1 MAKKAV
7 LEIDSS
13 QVVNATRA
21 ISEADLA
28 IARQKKALQEYN
40 KVVKDAVEIERAQ
53 NQIMIETGGSYYDKQ
68 RKLTALG
75 KVIRSYV
82 ANTDEE
88 KAHLESLK
96 KQYADLN
103 TELKEFDATMGNH
116 QRNVGNYNESV
127 AKPLTLQLKEMQ
139 RAMAEMIIAG
149 KEGSAE
155 YQQMAEQAGKL
166 QDAIGDANNE
176 VKRFANDT
184 MVMSDVVDITKSAVG
199 AFGLLQSATALLG
212 VEDENLVKSIQKLQA
227 AQTALNSLQQLQQT
241 ILNKS
246 SGTYKAFL
254 WVKSLF
260 VKETQTATVALQGEA
275 SAANVA
281 TTATNRFKSA
291 LVKTGIGAIIVG
303 LSALVAKVYEYIQAT
318 KDEEQALR
326 DKNKQQ
332 AESLKLYEDETKAR
346 EKALHDK
353 TTDERTKKQEV
364 YNKLLAENKEL
375 TKQINNELTL
385 GSREYNAALE
395 RRIVNAKEMAQLQKE
410 IEEIDAKK
418 AKEEADAVKKA
429 EEEKRKERER
439 QYQEWLKNRDKM
451 VADYEKGNKDL
462 YDGISDMQDRQAKQ
476 REKDFEDFNKDLE
489 KRVQAQIAWNKK
501 QDELEKEREAKKK
514 EQQQA
519 TINKGIELQQEVM
532 QGISDV
538 FQAQADAIS
547 RNIEQIDKE
556 IDRSE
561 RQIQRHQ
568 NNITNYMQMAEM
580 ERGAERDA
588 LIQAAKDEQAV
599 MKEKEKAEDEARKKK
614 EKLEKEQKVAEFK
627 AKKTN
632 LANQLL
638 QGLANTALGV
648 TQALAQT
655 PPASYVMAA
664 LTGAMG
670 AVQTGIIAS
679 QMGKLKMANG
689 GLLDGPLHSQG
700 GIPIGNTG
708 VEVEGGEYVVNRRST
723 AEYLPL
729 LEAINERGRRRY
741 ADGGQL
747 ELPSMNTTNELLARM
762 NINPVVSVVDINRA
776 SNRLSSVQ
784 VLSR

>member
-13 QVVNATRA
+13 QVVSATRA

-53 NQIMIETGGSYYDKQ
+53 NQIMIETGDSYYDKQ

-82 ANTDEE
+82 ASTDEE
-88 KAHLESLK
+88 KVHLESLK

-127 AKPLTLQLKEMQ
+127 AKPITLQLKEMQ

-149 KEGSAE
+149 KEGSDE
-155 YQQMAEQAGKL
+155 YQQLAEQAGKL
-166 QDAIGDANNE
+166 QDAIGDARNE
-176 VKRFANDT
+176 VSRFANDT
-184 MVMSDVVDITKSAVG
+184 RQLSAVVDVAKGAVSAFSLLKSA
-199 AFGLLQSATALLG
+199 SAALG
-212 VEDENLVKSIQKLQA
+212 FEDEKLAKSIQTLQA
-227 AQTALNSLQQLQQT
+227 AQAALTSLQEIQAQL
-241 ILNKS
+241 LNKS
-246 SGTYKAFL
+246 SGLYRVINELKLKYIAFT
-254 WVKSLF
+254 
-260 VKETQTATVALQGEA
+260 EGEAAATATA
-275 SAANVA
+275 S
-281 TTATNRFKSA
+281 TA
-291 LVKTGIGAIIVG
+291 LVTFRKALVATGIGAAIVLLG
-303 LSALVAKVYEYIQAT
+303 YLASNWDSVKDAILRAADALGIYNYEAEKAAK
-318 KDEEQALR
+318 KNEEQKKWEASVDQRFYERKLELLKSQGGDLKKEIEYEQKILYSRYKQDLITYEEYQHQIALLQAKWDKHKGDEAEKAAEEARKAEEKRREEVNRRYKEWLKER
-326 DKNKQQ
+326 DKMI
-332 AESLKLYEDETKAR
+332 AEH
-346 EKALHDK
+346 EK
-353 TTDERTKKQEV
+353 V
-364 YNKLLAENKEL
+364 NKEL
-375 TKQINNELTL
+375 
-385 GSREYNAALE
+385 
-395 RRIVNAKEMAQLQKE
+395 
-410 IEEIDAKK
+410 
-418 AKEEADAVKKA
+418 
-429 EEEKRKERER
+429 
-439 QYQEWLKNRDKM
+439 
-451 VADYEKGNKDL
+451 
-462 YDGISDMQDRQAKQ
+462 YDGLSDMQDRQAKQ
-476 REKDFEDFNKDLE
+476 REKEFESFNKDLE

-568 NNITNYMQMAEM
+568 NNITNYMQLAEM

-588 LIQAAKDEQAV
+588 LIQAAKDEQEV
-599 MKEKEKAEDEARKKK
+599 MKQKEIAEDEARKKK

-670 AVQTGIIAS
+670 AIQTGIIS
-679 QMGKLKMANG
+679 TQMGKLKMANG

-700 GIPIGNTG
+700 GIPVGNTG

-762 NINPVVSVVDINRA
+762 NINPVVSVVDITRA

>member
-13 QVVNATRA
+13 QVVSATRA

-53 NQIMIETGGSYYDKQ
+53 NQIMIETGDSYYDKQ

-82 ANTDEE
+82 ASTDEE
-88 KAHLESLK
+88 KVHLESLK

-127 AKPLTLQLKEMQ
+127 AKPITLQLKEMQ
-139 RAMAEMIIAG
+139 RAMADMIIAG
-149 KEGSAE
+149 KEGSDE
-155 YQQMAEQAGKL
+155 YQQLAEQAGKL
-166 QDAIGDANNE
+166 QDAIGDARNE
-176 VKRFANDT
+176 VSRFANDT
-184 MVMSDVVDITKSAVG
+184 RQLSAVVDVAKGAVSAFSLLKSA
-199 AFGLLQSATALLG
+199 SAALG
-212 VEDENLVKSIQKLQA
+212 FEDEKLAKSIQTLQA
-227 AQTALNSLQQLQQT
+227 AQAALTSLQEIQAQL
-241 ILNKS
+241 LNKS
-246 SGTYKAFL
+246 SGLYRVINALKLKYIAFT
-254 WVKSLF
+254 
-260 VKETQTATVALQGEA
+260 EGEAAATATA
-275 SAANVA
+275 S
-281 TTATNRFKSA
+281 TA
-291 LVKTGIGAIIVG
+291 LVTFRKVLVATGIGAAIVLLG
-303 LSALVAKVYEYIQAT
+303 YLASNWDSVKDAILRAADALGIYNYEAEKAAK
-318 KDEEQALR
+318 KNEEQKKWEASVDQRFYERKLELLKSQGGDLKKEIEYEQKILDERYKQDLITYEEYHHQIALLQAKWDKHKGDEAEKAAEEARKAEEKRREEANRRYKEWLKER
-326 DKNKQQ
+326 DKMI
-332 AESLKLYEDETKAR
+332 ADH
-346 EKALHDK
+346 EKA
-353 TTDERTKKQEV
+353 
-364 YNKLLAENKEL
+364 NKEL
-375 TKQINNELTL
+375 
-385 GSREYNAALE
+385 
-395 RRIVNAKEMAQLQKE
+395 
-410 IEEIDAKK
+410 
-418 AKEEADAVKKA
+418 
-429 EEEKRKERER
+429 
-439 QYQEWLKNRDKM
+439 
-451 VADYEKGNKDL
+451 
-462 YDGISDMQDRQAKQ
+462 YDGLADMQDRQAKQ
-476 REKDFEDFNKDLE
+476 REKEFESFNKDLE

-568 NNITNYMQMAEM
+568 NNITNYMQLAEM

-588 LIQAAKDEQAV
+588 LIQAAKDEQEV
-599 MKEKEKAEDEARKKK
+599 MKQKEKAEDEARKKK

-670 AVQTGIIAS
+670 AIQTGIIS
-679 QMGKLKMANG
+679 TQMGKLKMANG

-700 GIPIGNTG
+700 GIPVGNTG

>member
-1 MAKKAV
+1 MAKKTV

-13 QVVNATRA
+13 QVVSATRA

-28 IARQKKALQEYN
+28 IARQRKALQEYN

-53 NQIMIETGGSYYDKQ
+53 NQIMIETGDSYYDKQ

-82 ANTDEE
+82 ASTDEE
-88 KAHLESLK
+88 KVHLESLK

-127 AKPLTLQLKEMQ
+127 AKPITLQLKEMQ

-149 KEGSAE
+149 KEGSDE
-155 YQQMAEQAGKL
+155 YQQLAEQAGKL
-166 QDAIGDANNE
+166 QDAIGDARNE
-176 VKRFANDT
+176 VSRFANDT
-184 MVMSDVVDITKSAVG
+184 RQLSAVVDVAKGAVSAFSLLKSA
-199 AFGLLQSATALLG
+199 SAALG
-212 VEDENLVKSIQKLQA
+212 FEDEKLAKSIQTLQA
-227 AQTALNSLQQLQQT
+227 AQAALTSLQEIQAQL
-241 ILNKS
+241 LNKS
-246 SGTYKAFL
+246 SGLYRVINELKLKYIAFT
-254 WVKSLF
+254 
-260 VKETQTATVALQGEA
+260 EGEAAATATA
-275 SAANVA
+275 S
-281 TTATNRFKSA
+281 TA
-291 LVKTGIGAIIVG
+291 LVTFRKVLVATGIGAAIVLLG
-303 LSALVAKVYEYIQAT
+303 YLASNWDSVKDAILRAADALGIYNYEEEKAAK
-318 KDEEQALR
+318 KNEEQKKWEASVDQRFYERKLELLKSQGGDLKKEIEYEQKILDERYKQDLITYEEYQHQIALLQAKWDKHKCDEAEKAAEEARKAEEKRREEANRRYKEWLKER
-326 DKNKQQ
+326 DKMI
-332 AESLKLYEDETKAR
+332 ADH
-346 EKALHDK
+346 EKA
-353 TTDERTKKQEV
+353 
-364 YNKLLAENKEL
+364 NKEL
-375 TKQINNELTL
+375 
-385 GSREYNAALE
+385 
-395 RRIVNAKEMAQLQKE
+395 
-410 IEEIDAKK
+410 
-418 AKEEADAVKKA
+418 
-429 EEEKRKERER
+429 
-439 QYQEWLKNRDKM
+439 
-451 VADYEKGNKDL
+451 
-462 YDGISDMQDRQAKQ
+462 YDGLADMQDRQAKQ
-476 REKDFEDFNKDLE
+476 REKEFESFNKDLE

-568 NNITNYMQMAEM
+568 NNITNYMQLAEL

-588 LIQAAKDEQAV
+588 LIQAAKDEQEV
-599 MKEKEKAEDEARKKK
+599 MKQKEKSEDEARKKK

-670 AVQTGIIAS
+670 AIQTGIISA

-700 GIPIGNTG
+700 GIPVGNTG

-762 NINPVVSVVDINRA
+762 NISPVVSVVDINRA

>member
-13 QVVNATRA
+13 QVVSATRA

-53 NQIMIETGGSYYDKQ
+53 NQIMIETGDSYYDKQ

-82 ANTDEE
+82 ASTDEE
-88 KAHLESLK
+88 KVHLESLK

-127 AKPLTLQLKEMQ
+127 AKPITLQLKEMQ

-149 KEGSAE
+149 KEGSDE
-155 YQQMAEQAGKL
+155 YQQLAEQAGKL
-166 QDAIGDANNE
+166 QDAIGDARNE
-176 VKRFANDT
+176 VSRFANDT
-184 MVMSDVVDITKSAVG
+184 RQLSAVVDVAKGAVSAFSLLKSA
-199 AFGLLQSATALLG
+199 SAALG
-212 VEDENLVKSIQKLQA
+212 FEDEKLAKSIQTLQA
-227 AQTALNSLQQLQQT
+227 AQAALTSLQEIQAQL
-241 ILNKS
+241 LNKS
-246 SGTYKAFL
+246 SGLYRVINALKLKYIAFT
-254 WVKSLF
+254 
-260 VKETQTATVALQGEA
+260 EGEAAATATA
-275 SAANVA
+275 S
-281 TTATNRFKSA
+281 TA
-291 LVKTGIGAIIVG
+291 LVTFRKALVATGIGAAIVLLG
-303 LSALVAKVYEYIQAT
+303 YLASNWDSVKDAILRAADALGIYNYEAEKAAK
-318 KDEEQALR
+318 KNEEQKKWEASVDQRFYERKLELLKAQGGDLKKEIEYEQKILDARYKQDLITYEEYHHQIALLQAKWDKHKVDEAEKAAEEARKAEEKRREEANRRYKEWLKER
-326 DKNKQQ
+326 DKMI
-332 AESLKLYEDETKAR
+332 ADH
-346 EKALHDK
+346 EKS
-353 TTDERTKKQEV
+353 
-364 YNKLLAENKEL
+364 NKEL
-375 TKQINNELTL
+375 
-385 GSREYNAALE
+385 
-395 RRIVNAKEMAQLQKE
+395 
-410 IEEIDAKK
+410 
-418 AKEEADAVKKA
+418 
-429 EEEKRKERER
+429 
-439 QYQEWLKNRDKM
+439 
-451 VADYEKGNKDL
+451 
-462 YDGISDMQDRQAKQ
+462 YDGLADMQDRQAKQ
-476 REKDFEDFNKDLE
+476 REKEFEDFNKDLE

-568 NNITNYMQMAEM
+568 NNITNYMQLAEL

-588 LIQAAKDEQAV
+588 LIQAAKDEQEV
-599 MKEKEKAEDEARKKK
+599 MKQKEKAEDEARKKK

-670 AVQTGIIAS
+670 AIQTGIISA

-700 GIPIGNTG
+700 GIPVGNTG

>member
-13 QVVNATRA
+13 QVVSATRA

-53 NQIMIETGGSYYDKQ
+53 NQIMIETGDSYYDKQ

-82 ANTDEE
+82 ASTDEE
-88 KAHLESLK
+88 KVHLESLK

-127 AKPLTLQLKEMQ
+127 AKPITLQLKEMQ

-149 KEGSAE
+149 KEGSDE
-155 YQQMAEQAGKL
+155 YQQLAEQAGKL
-166 QDAIGDANNE
+166 QDAIGDARNE
-176 VKRFANDT
+176 VSRFANDT
-184 MVMSDVVDITKSAVG
+184 RQLSAVVDVAKGAVSAFSLLKSA
-199 AFGLLQSATALLG
+199 SAALG
-212 VEDENLVKSIQKLQA
+212 FEDEKLAKSIQTLQA
-227 AQTALNSLQQLQQT
+227 AQAALTSLQEIQAQL
-241 ILNKS
+241 LNKS
-246 SGTYKAFL
+246 SGLYRVINALKLKYIAFT
-254 WVKSLF
+254 
-260 VKETQTATVALQGEA
+260 EGEAAATATA
-275 SAANVA
+275 S
-281 TTATNRFKSA
+281 TA
-291 LVKTGIGAIIVG
+291 LVTFRKALVATGIGAAIVLLG
-303 LSALVAKVYEYIQAT
+303 YLASNWDSVKDAILRAADALGIYNYEAEKAAK
-318 KDEEQALR
+318 KNEEQKKWEASVDQRFYERKLELLKAQGGDLKKEIEYEQKILDARYKQDLITYEEYHHQIALLQAKWDKHKGDEAEKAAEEARKAEEKRREEANRRYKEWLKER
-326 DKNKQQ
+326 DKMI
-332 AESLKLYEDETKAR
+332 ADH
-346 EKALHDK
+346 EKA
-353 TTDERTKKQEV
+353 
-364 YNKLLAENKEL
+364 NKEL
-375 TKQINNELTL
+375 
-385 GSREYNAALE
+385 
-395 RRIVNAKEMAQLQKE
+395 
-410 IEEIDAKK
+410 
-418 AKEEADAVKKA
+418 
-429 EEEKRKERER
+429 
-439 QYQEWLKNRDKM
+439 
-451 VADYEKGNKDL
+451 
-462 YDGISDMQDRQAKQ
+462 YDGLADMQDRQAKQ
-476 REKDFEDFNKDLE
+476 REKEFDDFNKDLE

-568 NNITNYMQMAEM
+568 NNITNYMHMAEM

-588 LIQAAKDEQAV
+588 LIQAAKDEQEV
-599 MKEKEKAEDEARKKK
+599 MKQKEKAEDEARKKK

-670 AVQTGIIAS
+670 AIQTGIISA

-700 GIPIGNTG
+700 GIPVGNTG

-762 NINPVVSVVDINRA
+762 NISPVVSVVDINRA

>member
-13 QVVNATRA
+13 QVVSATRA

-53 NQIMIETGGSYYDKQ
+53 NQIMIETGDSYYDKQ

-82 ANTDEE
+82 ASTDEE
-88 KAHLESLK
+88 KVHLESLK

-127 AKPLTLQLKEMQ
+127 AKPITLQLKEMQ

-149 KEGSAE
+149 KEGSDE
-155 YQQMAEQAGKL
+155 YQQLAEQAGKL
-166 QDAIGDANNE
+166 QDAIGDARNE
-176 VKRFANDT
+176 VSRFANDT
-184 MVMSDVVDITKSAVG
+184 RQLSAVVDVAKGAVSAFSLIKSA
-199 AFGLLQSATALLG
+199 SAALG
-212 VEDENLVKSIQKLQA
+212 FEDEKLAKSIQTLQA
-227 AQTALNSLQQLQQT
+227 AQAALTSLQEIQAQL
-241 ILNKS
+241 LNKS
-246 SGTYKAFL
+246 SGLYRVINALKLKYIAFT
-254 WVKSLF
+254 
-260 VKETQTATVALQGEA
+260 EGEAAATATA
-275 SAANVA
+275 S
-281 TTATNRFKSA
+281 TA
-291 LVKTGIGAIIVG
+291 LVTFRKALVATGIGAAIVLLG
-303 LSALVAKVYEYIQAT
+303 YLASNWDSVKDAILRAADALGIYNYEAEKAAK
-318 KDEEQALR
+318 KNEEQKKWEASVDQRFYERKLELLKAQGGDLKKEIEYEQKILYSRYKQDLITYEEYLHQIALLQAKWDKHKGDEAEKAAEEARKAEEKRREEANRRYKEWLKER
-326 DKNKQQ
+326 DKMI
-332 AESLKLYEDETKAR
+332 ADH
-346 EKALHDK
+346 EKA
-353 TTDERTKKQEV
+353 
-364 YNKLLAENKEL
+364 NKEL
-375 TKQINNELTL
+375 
-385 GSREYNAALE
+385 
-395 RRIVNAKEMAQLQKE
+395 
-410 IEEIDAKK
+410 
-418 AKEEADAVKKA
+418 
-429 EEEKRKERER
+429 
-439 QYQEWLKNRDKM
+439 
-451 VADYEKGNKDL
+451 
-462 YDGISDMQDRQAKQ
+462 YDGLSDMQDRQAKQ
-476 REKDFEDFNKDLE
+476 REKDFEDFNKDLG

-568 NNITNYMQMAEM
+568 NNITNYMHMAEM

-588 LIQAAKDEQAV
+588 LIQAAKDEQEV
-599 MKEKEKAEDEARKKK
+599 MKQKEKAEDEARKKK

-670 AVQTGIIAS
+670 AIQTGIISA
-679 QMGKLKMANG
+679 QMGKLKLANG

-700 GIPIGNTG
+700 GIPVGNTG

-762 NINPVVSVVDINRA
+762 NISPVVSVVDITRA

>member
-1 MAKKAV
+1 MAKKTV

-13 QVVNATRA
+13 QVVSATRA

-53 NQIMIETGGSYYDKQ
+53 NQIMIETGDSYYDKQ

-82 ANTDEE
+82 ASTDEE
-88 KAHLESLK
+88 KVHLESLK

-127 AKPLTLQLKEMQ
+127 AKPITLQLKEMQ
-139 RAMAEMIIAG
+139 RAMADMIIAG
-149 KEGSAE
+149 KEGSDE
-155 YQQMAEQAGKL
+155 YQQLAEQAGKL
-166 QDAIGDANNE
+166 QDAIGDARNE
-176 VKRFANDT
+176 VSRFANDT
-184 MVMSDVVDITKSAVG
+184 RQLSAVVDVAKGAVSAFSLLKSA
-199 AFGLLQSATALLG
+199 SAALG
-212 VEDENLVKSIQKLQA
+212 FEDEKLAKSIQTLQA
-227 AQTALNSLQQLQQT
+227 AQAALTSLQEIQAQL
-241 ILNKS
+241 LNKS
-246 SGTYKAFL
+246 SGLYRVVNALKLKYIAFT
-254 WVKSLF
+254 
-260 VKETQTATVALQGEA
+260 EGEAAATATA
-275 SAANVA
+275 S
-281 TTATNRFKSA
+281 TA
-291 LVKTGIGAIIVG
+291 LVTFRKALVATGIGSAIVLLGYLASNWDSVKDAI
-303 LSALVAKVYEYIQAT
+303 LRAADALGIYNYEAEKAAK
-318 KDEEQALR
+318 KNEEQKKWEASVDQRFYERKLELLKSQGGDLKKEIEYEQKILDARYKQDLITYEEYHHQIALLQAKWDKHKVDEAEKAAEEARKAEEKRREEANRRYKEWLKER
-326 DKNKQQ
+326 DKMI
-332 AESLKLYEDETKAR
+332 ADH
-346 EKALHDK
+346 EKS
-353 TTDERTKKQEV
+353 
-364 YNKLLAENKEL
+364 NKEL
-375 TKQINNELTL
+375 
-385 GSREYNAALE
+385 
-395 RRIVNAKEMAQLQKE
+395 
-410 IEEIDAKK
+410 
-418 AKEEADAVKKA
+418 
-429 EEEKRKERER
+429 
-439 QYQEWLKNRDKM
+439 
-451 VADYEKGNKDL
+451 
-462 YDGISDMQDRQAKQ
+462 YDGLADMQDRQAKQ
-476 REKDFEDFNKDLE
+476 REKELEDFNKDLE

-568 NNITNYMQMAEM
+568 NNITNYMQLAEM

-588 LIQAAKDEQAV
+588 LIQAAKDEQEV
-599 MKEKEKAEDEARKKK
+599 MKQKEIAEDEARKKK

-670 AVQTGIIAS
+670 AIQTGIIS
-679 QMGKLKMANG
+679 TQMGKLKMANG

-700 GIPIGNTG
+700 GIPVGNTG

-762 NINPVVSVVDINRA
+762 NISPVVSVVDITRA

>member
-13 QVVNATRA
+13 QVVSATRA

-53 NQIMIETGGSYYDKQ
+53 NQIMIETGDSYYDKQ

-82 ANTDEE
+82 ASTDEE
-88 KAHLESLK
+88 KVHLESLK

-127 AKPLTLQLKEMQ
+127 AKPITLQLKEMQ

-149 KEGSAE
+149 KEGSDE
-155 YQQMAEQAGKL
+155 YQQLAEQAGKL
-166 QDAIGDANNE
+166 QDAIGDARNE
-176 VKRFANDT
+176 VSRFANDT
-184 MVMSDVVDITKSAVG
+184 RQLSAVVDVAKGAVSAFSLLKSA
-199 AFGLLQSATALLG
+199 SAALG
-212 VEDENLVKSIQKLQA
+212 FEDEKLAKSIQTLQA
-227 AQTALNSLQQLQQT
+227 AQAALTSLQEIQAQL
-241 ILNKS
+241 LNKS
-246 SGTYKAFL
+246 SGLYRVINALKLKYIAFT
-254 WVKSLF
+254 
-260 VKETQTATVALQGEA
+260 EGEAAATATA
-275 SAANVA
+275 S
-281 TTATNRFKSA
+281 TA
-291 LVKTGIGAIIVG
+291 LVTFRKALVATGIGAAIVLLG
-303 LSALVAKVYEYIQAT
+303 YLASNWDSVKDAILRAADALGIYNYEAEKAAK
-318 KDEEQALR
+318 KNEEQKKWEASVDQRFYERKLELLKAQGGDLKKEIEYEQKILDARYKQDLITYEEYHHQIALLQAKWDKHKVDEAEKAAEEARKAEEKRREEANRRYKEWLKER
-326 DKNKQQ
+326 DKMI
-332 AESLKLYEDETKAR
+332 AEH
-346 EKALHDK
+346 EKA
-353 TTDERTKKQEV
+353 
-364 YNKLLAENKEL
+364 NKEL
-375 TKQINNELTL
+375 
-385 GSREYNAALE
+385 
-395 RRIVNAKEMAQLQKE
+395 
-410 IEEIDAKK
+410 
-418 AKEEADAVKKA
+418 
-429 EEEKRKERER
+429 
-439 QYQEWLKNRDKM
+439 
-451 VADYEKGNKDL
+451 
-462 YDGISDMQDRQAKQ
+462 YDGLADMQDRQAKQ
-476 REKDFEDFNKDLE
+476 REKEFDDFNKDLE

-568 NNITNYMQMAEM
+568 NNITNYMQLAEM

-588 LIQAAKDEQAV
+588 LIQAAKDEQEV
-599 MKEKEKAEDEARKKK
+599 MKQKEKAEDEARKKK

-670 AVQTGIIAS
+670 AIQTGIISA

-700 GIPIGNTG
+700 GIPVGNTG

>member
-13 QVVNATRA
+13 QVVSATRA

-53 NQIMIETGGSYYDKQ
+53 NQIMIETGDSYYDKQ

-82 ANTDEE
+82 ASTDEE
-88 KAHLESLK
+88 KVHLESLK

-127 AKPLTLQLKEMQ
+127 AKPITLQLKEMQ

-149 KEGSAE
+149 KEGSDE
-155 YQQMAEQAGKL
+155 YQQLAEQAGKL
-166 QDAIGDANNE
+166 QDAIGDARNE
-176 VKRFANDT
+176 VSRFANDT
-184 MVMSDVVDITKSAVG
+184 RQLSAVVDVAKGAVSAFSLLKSA
-199 AFGLLQSATALLG
+199 SAALG
-212 VEDENLVKSIQKLQA
+212 FEDEKLAKSIQTLQA
-227 AQTALNSLQQLQQT
+227 AQAALTSLQEIQAQL
-241 ILNKS
+241 LNKS
-246 SGTYKAFL
+246 SGLYRVINALKLKYIAFT
-254 WVKSLF
+254 
-260 VKETQTATVALQGEA
+260 EGEAAATATA
-275 SAANVA
+275 S
-281 TTATNRFKSA
+281 TA
-291 LVKTGIGAIIVG
+291 LVTFRKALVATGIGAAIVLLG
-303 LSALVAKVYEYIQAT
+303 YLASNWDSVKDAILRAADALGIYNYEAEKAAK
-318 KDEEQALR
+318 KNEEQKKWEASVDQRFYERKLELLKAQGGDLKKEIEYEQKILDARYKQDLITYEEYHHQIALLQAKWDKHKGDEAEKAAEEARKAEEKRREEANRRYKEWLKER
-326 DKNKQQ
+326 DKMI
-332 AESLKLYEDETKAR
+332 ADH
-346 EKALHDK
+346 EKA
-353 TTDERTKKQEV
+353 
-364 YNKLLAENKEL
+364 NKEL
-375 TKQINNELTL
+375 
-385 GSREYNAALE
+385 
-395 RRIVNAKEMAQLQKE
+395 
-410 IEEIDAKK
+410 
-418 AKEEADAVKKA
+418 
-429 EEEKRKERER
+429 
-439 QYQEWLKNRDKM
+439 
-451 VADYEKGNKDL
+451 
-462 YDGISDMQDRQAKQ
+462 YDGLADMQDRQAKQ
-476 REKDFEDFNKDLE
+476 REKEFDDFNKDLE

-568 NNITNYMQMAEM
+568 NNITNYMQLAEM

-588 LIQAAKDEQAV
+588 LIQAAKDEQEV
-599 MKEKEKAEDEARKKK
+599 MKQKEKAEDEARKKK

-670 AVQTGIIAS
+670 AIQTGIISA

-700 GIPIGNTG
+700 GIPVGNTG

>member
-13 QVVNATRA
+13 QVVSATRA

-53 NQIMIETGGSYYDKQ
+53 NQIMIETGDSYYDKQ

-82 ANTDEE
+82 ASTDEE
-88 KAHLESLK
+88 KVHLESLK

-127 AKPLTLQLKEMQ
+127 AKPITLQLKEMQ

-149 KEGSAE
+149 KEGSDE
-155 YQQMAEQAGKL
+155 YQQLAEQAGKL
-166 QDAIGDANNE
+166 QDAIGDARNE
-176 VKRFANDT
+176 VSRFANDT
-184 MVMSDVVDITKSAVG
+184 RQLSAVVDVAKGAVSAFSLLKSA
-199 AFGLLQSATALLG
+199 SAALG
-212 VEDENLVKSIQKLQA
+212 FEDEKLAKSIQTLQA
-227 AQTALNSLQQLQQT
+227 AQAALTSLQEIQAQL
-241 ILNKS
+241 LNKS
-246 SGTYKAFL
+246 SGLYRVINALKLKYIAFT
-254 WVKSLF
+254 
-260 VKETQTATVALQGEA
+260 EGEAAATATA
-275 SAANVA
+275 S
-281 TTATNRFKSA
+281 TA
-291 LVKTGIGAIIVG
+291 LVTFRKALVATGIGAAIVLLG
-303 LSALVAKVYEYIQAT
+303 YLASNWDSVKDAILRAADALGIYNYEAEKAAK
-318 KDEEQALR
+318 KNEEQKKWEASVDQRFYERKLELLKAQGGDLKKEIEYEQKILDARYKQDLITYEEYHHQIALLQAKWDKHKVDEAEKAAEEARKAEEKRREEANRRYKEWLKER
-326 DKNKQQ
+326 DKMI
-332 AESLKLYEDETKAR
+332 ADH
-346 EKALHDK
+346 EKA
-353 TTDERTKKQEV
+353 
-364 YNKLLAENKEL
+364 NKEL
-375 TKQINNELTL
+375 
-385 GSREYNAALE
+385 
-395 RRIVNAKEMAQLQKE
+395 
-410 IEEIDAKK
+410 
-418 AKEEADAVKKA
+418 
-429 EEEKRKERER
+429 
-439 QYQEWLKNRDKM
+439 
-451 VADYEKGNKDL
+451 
-462 YDGISDMQDRQAKQ
+462 YDGLSDMQDRQAKQ
-476 REKDFEDFNKDLE
+476 REKEFESFNKDLE
-489 KRVQAQIAWNKK
+489 KRVQAQLAWNKK

-568 NNITNYMQMAEM
+568 NNITNYMQLAEL

-588 LIQAAKDEQAV
+588 LIQAAKDEQEV
-599 MKEKEKAEDEARKKK
+599 MKQKEKAEDEARKKK

-670 AVQTGIIAS
+670 AIQTGIISA

-700 GIPIGNTG
+700 GIPVGNTG

-762 NINPVVSVVDINRA
+762 NISPVVSVVDITRA

>member
-13 QVVNATRA
+13 QVVSATRA

-53 NQIMIETGGSYYDKQ
+53 NQIMIETGDSYYDKQ

-82 ANTDEE
+82 ASTDEE
-88 KAHLESLK
+88 KVHLESLK

-127 AKPLTLQLKEMQ
+127 AKPITLQLKEMQ

-149 KEGSAE
+149 KEGSDE
-155 YQQMAEQAGKL
+155 YQQLAEQAGKL
-166 QDAIGDANNE
+166 QDAIGDARNE
-176 VKRFANDT
+176 VSRFANDT
-184 MVMSDVVDITKSAVG
+184 RQLSAVVDVAKGAVSAFSLLKSA
-199 AFGLLQSATALLG
+199 SAALG
-212 VEDENLVKSIQKLQA
+212 FEDEKLAKSIQTLQA
-227 AQTALNSLQQLQQT
+227 AQAALTSLQEIQAQL
-241 ILNKS
+241 LNKS
-246 SGTYKAFL
+246 SGLYRVINELKLKYIAFT
-254 WVKSLF
+254 
-260 VKETQTATVALQGEA
+260 EGEAAATATA
-275 SAANVA
+275 S
-281 TTATNRFKSA
+281 TA
-291 LVKTGIGAIIVG
+291 LVTFRKVLVATGIGAAIVLLG
-303 LSALVAKVYEYIQAT
+303 YLASNWDSVKDAILRAADALGIYNYEAEKAAK
-318 KDEEQALR
+318 KNEEQKKWEASVDQRFYERKLELLKAQGGDLKKEIEYEQKILDARYKQDLITYEEYQHQIALLQAKWDKHKGDEAEKAAEEARKAEEKRREEANRRYKEWLKER
-326 DKNKQQ
+326 DKMI
-332 AESLKLYEDETKAR
+332 ADH
-346 EKALHDK
+346 EKA
-353 TTDERTKKQEV
+353 
-364 YNKLLAENKEL
+364 NKEL
-375 TKQINNELTL
+375 
-385 GSREYNAALE
+385 
-395 RRIVNAKEMAQLQKE
+395 
-410 IEEIDAKK
+410 
-418 AKEEADAVKKA
+418 
-429 EEEKRKERER
+429 
-439 QYQEWLKNRDKM
+439 
-451 VADYEKGNKDL
+451 
-462 YDGISDMQDRQAKQ
+462 YDGLADMQDRQAKQ
-476 REKDFEDFNKDLE
+476 REKEFESFNKDLE

-568 NNITNYMQMAEM
+568 NNITNYMQLAEM

-588 LIQAAKDEQAV
+588 LIQAAKDEQEV
-599 MKEKEKAEDEARKKK
+599 MKQKEKAEDEARKKK

-670 AVQTGIIAS
+670 AIQTGIISA

-700 GIPIGNTG
+700 GIPVGNTG

-762 NINPVVSVVDINRA
+762 NINPVVSVVDITRA

>member
-13 QVVNATRA
+13 QVVSATRA

-53 NQIMIETGGSYYDKQ
+53 NQIMIETGDSYYDKQ

-82 ANTDEE
+82 ASTDEE
-88 KAHLESLK
+88 KVHLESLK

-127 AKPLTLQLKEMQ
+127 AKPITLQLKEMQ

-149 KEGSAE
+149 KEGSDE
-155 YQQMAEQAGKL
+155 YQQLAEQAGKL
-166 QDAIGDANNE
+166 QDAIGDARNE
-176 VKRFANDT
+176 VSRFANDT
-184 MVMSDVVDITKSAVG
+184 RQLSAVVDVAKGAVSAFSLLKSA
-199 AFGLLQSATALLG
+199 SAALG
-212 VEDENLVKSIQKLQA
+212 FEDEKLAKSIQTLQA
-227 AQTALNSLQQLQQT
+227 AQAALTSLQEIQAQL
-241 ILNKS
+241 LNKS
-246 SGTYKAFL
+246 SGLYRVINALKLKYIAFT
-254 WVKSLF
+254 
-260 VKETQTATVALQGEA
+260 EGEAAATATA
-275 SAANVA
+275 S
-281 TTATNRFKSA
+281 TA
-291 LVKTGIGAIIVG
+291 LVTFRKALVATGIGAAIVLLG
-303 LSALVAKVYEYIQAT
+303 YLASNWDSVKDAILRVADALGIYNYEAEKAAK
-318 KDEEQALR
+318 KNEEQKKWEASVDQRFYERKLELLKAQGGDLKKEIEYEQKILDERYKQDLITYEEYHHQIALLQAKW
-326 DKNKQQ
+326 DKHKV
-332 AESLKLYEDETKAR
+332 DEA
-346 EKALHDK
+346 EKAAEEARKAEEKRREEANRRYKEWLK
-353 TTDERTKKQEV
+353 ERDIMIADHEK
-364 YNKLLAENKEL
+364 ANKEL
-375 TKQINNELTL
+375 
-385 GSREYNAALE
+385 
-395 RRIVNAKEMAQLQKE
+395 
-410 IEEIDAKK
+410 
-418 AKEEADAVKKA
+418 
-429 EEEKRKERER
+429 
-439 QYQEWLKNRDKM
+439 
-451 VADYEKGNKDL
+451 
-462 YDGISDMQDRQAKQ
+462 YDGLADMQDRQAKQ
-476 REKDFEDFNKDLE
+476 REKEFESFNKDLE

-501 QDELEKEREAKKK
+501 QDELEKEREAKNK

-561 RQIQRHQ
+561 RQLQRHQ
-568 NNITNYMQMAEM
+568 NNITNYMHMAEM

-588 LIQAAKDEQAV
+588 LIQAAKDEQEV
-599 MKEKEKAEDEARKKK
+599 MKQKEKAEDEARKKK

-670 AVQTGIIAS
+670 AIQTGIIS
-679 QMGKLKMANG
+679 TQMGKLKMANG

-700 GIPIGNTG
+700 GIPVGNTG

-762 NINPVVSVVDINRA
+762 NISPVVSVVDITRA

>member
-13 QVVNATRA
+13 QVVSATRA

-53 NQIMIETGGSYYDKQ
+53 NQIMIETGDSYYDKQ

-82 ANTDEE
+82 ASTDEE
-88 KAHLESLK
+88 KVHLESLK

-127 AKPLTLQLKEMQ
+127 AKPITLQLKEMQ

-149 KEGSAE
+149 KEGSDE
-155 YQQMAEQAGKL
+155 YQQLAEQAGKL
-166 QDAIGDANNE
+166 QDAIGDARNE
-176 VKRFANDT
+176 VSRFANDT
-184 MVMSDVVDITKSAVG
+184 RQLSAVVDVAKGAVSAFSLLKSA
-199 AFGLLQSATALLG
+199 SAALG
-212 VEDENLVKSIQKLQA
+212 FEDEKLAKSIQTLQA
-227 AQTALNSLQQLQQT
+227 AQAALTSLQEIQAQL
-241 ILNKS
+241 LNKS
-246 SGTYKAFL
+246 SGLYRVINALKLKYIAFT
-254 WVKSLF
+254 
-260 VKETQTATVALQGEA
+260 EGEAAATATA
-275 SAANVA
+275 S
-281 TTATNRFKSA
+281 TA
-291 LVKTGIGAIIVG
+291 LVTFRKALVATGIGAAIVLLG
-303 LSALVAKVYEYIQAT
+303 YLASNWDSVKDAILRAADALGIYNYEAEKAAK
-318 KDEEQALR
+318 KNEEQKKWEASVDQRFYERKLELLKSQGGDLKKEIEYEQKILDARYKQDLITYEEYHHQIALLQAKWDKHKGDEAEKAAEEARKAEEKRREEANRRYKEWLKER
-326 DKNKQQ
+326 DKMI
-332 AESLKLYEDETKAR
+332 ADH
-346 EKALHDK
+346 EKA
-353 TTDERTKKQEV
+353 
-364 YNKLLAENKEL
+364 NKEL
-375 TKQINNELTL
+375 
-385 GSREYNAALE
+385 
-395 RRIVNAKEMAQLQKE
+395 
-410 IEEIDAKK
+410 
-418 AKEEADAVKKA
+418 
-429 EEEKRKERER
+429 
-439 QYQEWLKNRDKM
+439 
-451 VADYEKGNKDL
+451 
-462 YDGISDMQDRQAKQ
+462 YDGLADMQDRQAKQ
-476 REKDFEDFNKDLE
+476 REKEFDDFNKDLE

-568 NNITNYMQMAEM
+568 NNITNYMQLAEM

-588 LIQAAKDEQAV
+588 LIQAAKDEQEV
-599 MKEKEKAEDEARKKK
+599 MKQKEKAEDEARKKK

-670 AVQTGIIAS
+670 AIQTGIISA

-700 GIPIGNTG
+700 GIPVGNTG

>member
-13 QVVNATRA
+13 QVVSATRA

-53 NQIMIETGGSYYDKQ
+53 NQIMIETGDSYYDKQ

-82 ANTDEE
+82 ASTDEE
-88 KAHLESLK
+88 KVHLESLK

-127 AKPLTLQLKEMQ
+127 AKPITLQLKEMQ

-149 KEGSAE
+149 KEGSDE
-155 YQQMAEQAGKL
+155 YQQLAEQAGKL
-166 QDAIGDANNE
+166 QDAIGDARNE
-176 VKRFANDT
+176 VSRFANDT
-184 MVMSDVVDITKSAVG
+184 RQLSAVVDVAKGAVSAFSLLKSA
-199 AFGLLQSATALLG
+199 SAALG
-212 VEDENLVKSIQKLQA
+212 FEDEKLAKSIQTLQA
-227 AQTALNSLQQLQQT
+227 AQAALTSLQEIQAQL
-241 ILNKS
+241 LNKS
-246 SGTYKAFL
+246 SGLYRVINALKLKYIAFT
-254 WVKSLF
+254 
-260 VKETQTATVALQGEA
+260 EGEAAATATA
-275 SAANVA
+275 S
-281 TTATNRFKSA
+281 TA
-291 LVKTGIGAIIVG
+291 LVTFRKALVATGIGAAIVLLG
-303 LSALVAKVYEYIQAT
+303 YLASNWDSVKDAILRAADALGIYNYEAEKAAK
-318 KDEEQALR
+318 KNEEQKKWEASVDQRFYERKLELLKAQGGDLKKEIEYEQKILYSRYKQDLITYEEYQHQIALLQAKWDKHKGDEAEKAAEEARKAEEKRREEANRRYKEWLKER
-326 DKNKQQ
+326 DKMI
-332 AESLKLYEDETKAR
+332 ADH
-346 EKALHDK
+346 EKA
-353 TTDERTKKQEV
+353 
-364 YNKLLAENKEL
+364 NKEL
-375 TKQINNELTL
+375 
-385 GSREYNAALE
+385 
-395 RRIVNAKEMAQLQKE
+395 
-410 IEEIDAKK
+410 
-418 AKEEADAVKKA
+418 
-429 EEEKRKERER
+429 
-439 QYQEWLKNRDKM
+439 
-451 VADYEKGNKDL
+451 
-462 YDGISDMQDRQAKQ
+462 YDGLSDMQDRQAKQ
-476 REKDFEDFNKDLE
+476 REKEFEDFNKDLE

-568 NNITNYMQMAEM
+568 NNITNYMQLAEM

-588 LIQAAKDEQAV
+588 LIQAAKDEQEV
-599 MKEKEKAEDEARKKK
+599 MKQKEKAEDEARKKK

-670 AVQTGIIAS
+670 AIQTGIISA

-700 GIPIGNTG
+700 GIPVGNTG

-762 NINPVVSVVDINRA
+762 NISPVVSVVDITRA

>member
-13 QVVNATRA
+13 QVVSATRA

-40 KVVKDAVEIERAQ
+40 KVVKEAVEIERAQ
-53 NQIMIETGGSYYDKQ
+53 NQIMIETGDSYYDKQ

-82 ANTDEE
+82 ASTDEE
-88 KAHLESLK
+88 KVHLESLK

-127 AKPLTLQLKEMQ
+127 AKPITLQLKEMQ

-149 KEGSAE
+149 KEGSDE
-155 YQQMAEQAGKL
+155 YQQLAEQAGKL
-166 QDAIGDANNE
+166 QDAIGDARNE
-176 VKRFANDT
+176 VSRFANDT
-184 MVMSDVVDITKSAVG
+184 RQLSAVVDVAKGAVSAFSLLKSA
-199 AFGLLQSATALLG
+199 SAALG
-212 VEDENLVKSIQKLQA
+212 FEDEKLAKSIQTLQA
-227 AQTALNSLQQLQQT
+227 AQAALTSLQEIQAQL
-241 ILNKS
+241 LNKS
-246 SGTYKAFL
+246 SGLYRVINALKLKYIAFT
-254 WVKSLF
+254 
-260 VKETQTATVALQGEA
+260 EGEAAATATA
-275 SAANVA
+275 S
-281 TTATNRFKSA
+281 TA
-291 LVKTGIGAIIVG
+291 LVTFRKALVATGIGAAIVLLG
-303 LSALVAKVYEYIQAT
+303 YLASNWDSVKDAILRAADALGIYNYEAEKAAK
-318 KDEEQALR
+318 KNEEQKKWEASVDQRFYERKLELLKAQGGDLKKEIEYEQKILDARYKQDLITYEEYHHQIALLQAKWDKHKVDEAEKAAEEARKAEEKRREEANRRYKEWLKER
-326 DKNKQQ
+326 DKMI
-332 AESLKLYEDETKAR
+332 ADH
-346 EKALHDK
+346 EKA
-353 TTDERTKKQEV
+353 
-364 YNKLLAENKEL
+364 NKEL
-375 TKQINNELTL
+375 
-385 GSREYNAALE
+385 
-395 RRIVNAKEMAQLQKE
+395 
-410 IEEIDAKK
+410 
-418 AKEEADAVKKA
+418 
-429 EEEKRKERER
+429 
-439 QYQEWLKNRDKM
+439 
-451 VADYEKGNKDL
+451 
-462 YDGISDMQDRQAKQ
+462 YDGLADMQDRQAKQ
-476 REKDFEDFNKDLE
+476 REKEFDDFNKDLK

-568 NNITNYMQMAEM
+568 NNITNYMQLAEM

-588 LIQAAKDEQAV
+588 LIQAAKDEQEV
-599 MKEKEKAEDEARKKK
+599 MKQKEKAEDEARKKK

-670 AVQTGIIAS
+670 AIQTGIISA

-700 GIPIGNTG
+700 GIPVGNTG

>member
-13 QVVNATRA
+13 QVVSATRA

-53 NQIMIETGGSYYDKQ
+53 NQIMIETGDSYYDKQ

-82 ANTDEE
+82 ASTDEE
-88 KAHLESLK
+88 KVHLESLK

-127 AKPLTLQLKEMQ
+127 AKPITLQLKEMQ

-149 KEGSAE
+149 KEGSDE
-155 YQQMAEQAGKL
+155 YQQLAEQAGKL
-166 QDAIGDANNE
+166 QDAIGDARNE
-176 VKRFANDT
+176 VSRFANDT
-184 MVMSDVVDITKSAVG
+184 RQLSAVVDVAKGAVSAFSLLKSA
-199 AFGLLQSATALLG
+199 SAALG
-212 VEDENLVKSIQKLQA
+212 FEDEKLAKSIQTLQA
-227 AQTALNSLQQLQQT
+227 AQAALTSLQEIQAQL
-241 ILNKS
+241 LNKS
-246 SGTYKAFL
+246 SGLYRVINALKLKYIAFT
-254 WVKSLF
+254 
-260 VKETQTATVALQGEA
+260 EGEAAATATA
-275 SAANVA
+275 S
-281 TTATNRFKSA
+281 TA
-291 LVKTGIGAIIVG
+291 LVTFRKALVATGIGAAIVLLG
-303 LSALVAKVYEYIQAT
+303 YLASNWDSVKDAILRAADALGIYNYEAEKAAK
-318 KDEEQALR
+318 KKEEQKKWEASVDQRFYERKLELLKAQGGDLKKEIEYEQKILYARYKQDLITYEEYQHQIALLQAKWDKHKGDEAEKAAEEARKAEEKRREEANRRYKEWLKER
-326 DKNKQQ
+326 DKMI
-332 AESLKLYEDETKAR
+332 ADH
-346 EKALHDK
+346 EKA
-353 TTDERTKKQEV
+353 
-364 YNKLLAENKEL
+364 NKEL
-375 TKQINNELTL
+375 
-385 GSREYNAALE
+385 
-395 RRIVNAKEMAQLQKE
+395 
-410 IEEIDAKK
+410 
-418 AKEEADAVKKA
+418 
-429 EEEKRKERER
+429 
-439 QYQEWLKNRDKM
+439 
-451 VADYEKGNKDL
+451 
-462 YDGISDMQDRQAKQ
+462 YDGLADMQDRQAKQ
-476 REKDFEDFNKDLE
+476 REKEFDDFNKDLE

-568 NNITNYMQMAEM
+568 NNITNYMQLAEM

-588 LIQAAKDEQAV
+588 LIQAAKDEQEV
-599 MKEKEKAEDEARKKK
+599 MKQKEKAEDEARKKK

-670 AVQTGIIAS
+670 AIQTGIISA

-700 GIPIGNTG
+700 GIPVGNTG

>member
-13 QVVNATRA
+13 QVVSATRA

-53 NQIMIETGGSYYDKQ
+53 NQIMIETGDSYYDKQ

-82 ANTDEE
+82 ASTDEE
-88 KAHLESLK
+88 KVHLESLK

-127 AKPLTLQLKEMQ
+127 AKPITLQLKEMQ

-149 KEGSAE
+149 KEGSDE
-155 YQQMAEQAGKL
+155 YQQLAEQAGKL
-166 QDAIGDANNE
+166 QDAIGDARNE
-176 VKRFANDT
+176 VSRFANDT
-184 MVMSDVVDITKSAVG
+184 RQLSAVVDVAKGAVSAFSLLKSA
-199 AFGLLQSATALLG
+199 SAALG
-212 VEDENLVKSIQKLQA
+212 FEDEKLAKSIQTLQA
-227 AQTALNSLQQLQQT
+227 AQAALTSLQEIQAQL
-241 ILNKS
+241 LNKS
-246 SGTYKAFL
+246 SGLYRVINALKLKYIAFT
-254 WVKSLF
+254 
-260 VKETQTATVALQGEA
+260 EGEAAATATA
-275 SAANVA
+275 S
-281 TTATNRFKSA
+281 TA
-291 LVKTGIGAIIVG
+291 LVTFRKALVATGIGAAIVLLG
-303 LSALVAKVYEYIQAT
+303 YLASNWDSVKDAILRAADALGIYNYEAEKAAK
-318 KDEEQALR
+318 KNEEQKKWEASVDQRFYERKLELLKAQGGDLKKEIEYEQKILDARYKQDLITYEEYHHQIALLQAKWDKHKGDEAEKAAEEARKAEEKRREEANRRYKEWLKER
-326 DKNKQQ
+326 DKMI
-332 AESLKLYEDETKAR
+332 ADH
-346 EKALHDK
+346 EKA
-353 TTDERTKKQEV
+353 
-364 YNKLLAENKEL
+364 NKEL
-375 TKQINNELTL
+375 
-385 GSREYNAALE
+385 
-395 RRIVNAKEMAQLQKE
+395 
-410 IEEIDAKK
+410 
-418 AKEEADAVKKA
+418 
-429 EEEKRKERER
+429 
-439 QYQEWLKNRDKM
+439 
-451 VADYEKGNKDL
+451 
-462 YDGISDMQDRQAKQ
+462 YDGLADMQDRQAKQ
-476 REKDFEDFNKDLE
+476 REKEFDDFNKDLE

-568 NNITNYMQMAEM
+568 NNITNYMHMAEM

-588 LIQAAKDEQAV
+588 LIQAAKDEQEV
-599 MKEKEKAEDEARKKK
+599 MKQKEKAEDEARKKK

-670 AVQTGIIAS
+670 AIQTGIISA
-679 QMGKLKMANG
+679 QMGKLKLANG

-700 GIPIGNTG
+700 GIPVGNTG

-762 NINPVVSVVDINRA
+762 NINPVVSVVDITRA

>member
-13 QVVNATRA
+13 QVVSATRA

-53 NQIMIETGGSYYDKQ
+53 NQIMIETGDSYYDKQ

-82 ANTDEE
+82 ASTDEE
-88 KAHLESLK
+88 KVHLESLK

-127 AKPLTLQLKEMQ
+127 ANPITLQLKEMQ

-149 KEGSAE
+149 KEGSDE
-155 YQQMAEQAGKL
+155 YQQLAEQAGKL
-166 QDAIGDANNE
+166 QDAIGDARNE
-176 VKRFANDT
+176 VSRFANDT
-184 MVMSDVVDITKSAVG
+184 RQLSAVVDVAKGAVSAFSLLKSA
-199 AFGLLQSATALLG
+199 SAALG
-212 VEDENLVKSIQKLQA
+212 FEDEKLAKSIQTLQA
-227 AQTALNSLQQLQQT
+227 AQAALTSLQEIQAQL
-241 ILNKS
+241 LNKS
-246 SGTYKAFL
+246 SGLYRVINALKLKYIAFT
-254 WVKSLF
+254 
-260 VKETQTATVALQGEA
+260 EGEAAATATA
-275 SAANVA
+275 S
-281 TTATNRFKSA
+281 TA
-291 LVKTGIGAIIVG
+291 LVTFRKALVATGIGAAIVLLG
-303 LSALVAKVYEYIQAT
+303 YLASNWDSVKDAILRAADALGIYNYAAEKAAK
-318 KDEEQALR
+318 KNEEQKKWEASVDQRFYERKLELLKSQGGDLKKEIEYEQKILDARYKQDLITYEEYHHQIALLQAKWDKHKVDEAEKAAEEARKAEEKRREEANRRYKEWLKER
-326 DKNKQQ
+326 DKMI
-332 AESLKLYEDETKAR
+332 ADH
-346 EKALHDK
+346 EKS
-353 TTDERTKKQEV
+353 
-364 YNKLLAENKEL
+364 NKEL
-375 TKQINNELTL
+375 
-385 GSREYNAALE
+385 
-395 RRIVNAKEMAQLQKE
+395 
-410 IEEIDAKK
+410 
-418 AKEEADAVKKA
+418 
-429 EEEKRKERER
+429 
-439 QYQEWLKNRDKM
+439 
-451 VADYEKGNKDL
+451 
-462 YDGISDMQDRQAKQ
+462 YDGLSDMQDRQAKQ
-476 REKDFEDFNKDLE
+476 REKEFESFNKDLE

-568 NNITNYMQMAEM
+568 NNITNYMQLAEM

-588 LIQAAKDEQAV
+588 LIQAAKDEQEV
-599 MKEKEKAEDEARKKK
+599 MKQKEIAEDEARKKK

-670 AVQTGIIAS
+670 AIQTGIISA

-700 GIPIGNTG
+700 GIPVGNTG

-762 NINPVVSVVDINRA
+762 NISPVVSVVDITRA

>member
-13 QVVNATRA
+13 QVVSATRA

-40 KVVKDAVEIERAQ
+40 KVVKDVVEIERAQ
-53 NQIMIETGGSYYDKQ
+53 NQIMIETGDSYYDKQ

-82 ANTDEE
+82 ASTDEE
-88 KAHLESLK
+88 KVHLESLK

-127 AKPLTLQLKEMQ
+127 AKPITLQLKEMQ
-139 RAMAEMIIAG
+139 RAMADMIIAG
-149 KEGSAE
+149 KEGSDE
-155 YQQMAEQAGKL
+155 YQQLAEQAGKL
-166 QDAIGDANNE
+166 QDAIGDARNE
-176 VKRFANDT
+176 VSRFANDT
-184 MVMSDVVDITKSAVG
+184 RQLSAVVDVAKGAVSAFSLLKSA
-199 AFGLLQSATALLG
+199 SAALG
-212 VEDENLVKSIQKLQA
+212 FEDEKLAKSIQTLQA
-227 AQTALNSLQQLQQT
+227 AQAALTSLQEIQAQL
-241 ILNKS
+241 LNKS
-246 SGTYKAFL
+246 SGLYRVINALKLKYIAFTEGEAAATATASTAL
-254 WVKSLF
+254 VTFRKSL
-260 VKETQTATVALQGEA
+260 VA
-275 SAANVA
+275 
-281 TTATNRFKSA
+281 
-291 LVKTGIGAIIVG
+291 TGIGAAIVLLG
-303 LSALVAKVYEYIQAT
+303 YLASNWDSVKDAILRAADALGIYNYAAEKAAK
-318 KDEEQALR
+318 KNEEQKKWEASVDQRFYERKLELLKSQGGDLKKEIEYEQKILDERYKQDLITYEEYQHQIALLQAKWDKHKVDEAEKAAEEARKAEEKRREEANRRYKEWLKER
-326 DKNKQQ
+326 DKMI
-332 AESLKLYEDETKAR
+332 ADH
-346 EKALHDK
+346 EKA
-353 TTDERTKKQEV
+353 
-364 YNKLLAENKEL
+364 NKEL
-375 TKQINNELTL
+375 
-385 GSREYNAALE
+385 
-395 RRIVNAKEMAQLQKE
+395 
-410 IEEIDAKK
+410 
-418 AKEEADAVKKA
+418 
-429 EEEKRKERER
+429 
-439 QYQEWLKNRDKM
+439 
-451 VADYEKGNKDL
+451 
-462 YDGISDMQDRQAKQ
+462 YDGLADMQDRQAKQ
-476 REKDFEDFNKDLE
+476 REKEFDDFNKDLE

-568 NNITNYMQMAEM
+568 NNITNYMHMAEM

-588 LIQAAKDEQAV
+588 LIQAAKDEQEV
-599 MKEKEKAEDEARKKK
+599 MKQKEKAEDEARKKK

-670 AVQTGIIAS
+670 AIQTGIIS
-679 QMGKLKMANG
+679 TQMGKLKMANG

-700 GIPIGNTG
+700 GIPVGNTG

-762 NINPVVSVVDINRA
+762 NISPVVSVVDITRA

>member
-13 QVVNATRA
+13 QVVSAIRA

-53 NQIMIETGGSYYDKQ
+53 NQIMIETGDSYYDKQ

-82 ANTDEE
+82 ASTDEE
-88 KAHLESLK
+88 KVHLESLK

-127 AKPLTLQLKEMQ
+127 AKPITLQLKEMQ
-139 RAMAEMIIAG
+139 RAMADMIIAG
-149 KEGSAE
+149 KEGSDE
-155 YQQMAEQAGKL
+155 YQQLAEQAGKL
-166 QDAIGDANNE
+166 QDAIGDARNE
-176 VKRFANDT
+176 VSRFANDT
-184 MVMSDVVDITKSAVG
+184 RQLSAVVDVAKGAVSAFSLLKSA
-199 AFGLLQSATALLG
+199 SAALG
-212 VEDENLVKSIQKLQA
+212 FEDEKLAKSIQTLQA
-227 AQTALNSLQQLQQT
+227 AQAALTSLQEIQAQL
-241 ILNKS
+241 LNKS
-246 SGTYKAFL
+246 SGLYRVINALKLKYIAFT
-254 WVKSLF
+254 
-260 VKETQTATVALQGEA
+260 EGEAAATATA
-275 SAANVA
+275 S
-281 TTATNRFKSA
+281 TA
-291 LVKTGIGAIIVG
+291 LVTFRKALVATGIGAAIVLLG
-303 LSALVAKVYEYIQAT
+303 YLASNWDSVKDAILRAADALGIYNYEAEKAAK
-318 KDEEQALR
+318 KNEEQKKWEASVDQRFYERKLELLKAQGGDLKKEIEYEQKILDARYKQDLITYEEYHHQIALLQAKWDKHKVDEAEKAAEEARKAEEKRREEANRRYKEWLKER
-326 DKNKQQ
+326 DKMI
-332 AESLKLYEDETKAR
+332 AEH
-346 EKALHDK
+346 EKA
-353 TTDERTKKQEV
+353 
-364 YNKLLAENKEL
+364 NKEL
-375 TKQINNELTL
+375 
-385 GSREYNAALE
+385 
-395 RRIVNAKEMAQLQKE
+395 
-410 IEEIDAKK
+410 
-418 AKEEADAVKKA
+418 
-429 EEEKRKERER
+429 
-439 QYQEWLKNRDKM
+439 
-451 VADYEKGNKDL
+451 
-462 YDGISDMQDRQAKQ
+462 YDGLSDMQDRQAKQ
-476 REKDFEDFNKDLE
+476 REKEFEDFNKDLE

-568 NNITNYMQMAEM
+568 NNITNYMQLAEM

-588 LIQAAKDEQAV
+588 LIQAAKDEQEV
-599 MKEKEKAEDEARKKK
+599 MKQKEKAEDEARKKK

-670 AVQTGIIAS
+670 AIQTGIIS
-679 QMGKLKMANG
+679 TQMGKLKMANG

-700 GIPIGNTG
+700 GIPVGNTG

-762 NINPVVSVVDINRA
+762 NISPVVSVVDINRA

>member
-13 QVVNATRA
+13 QVVSATRA

-53 NQIMIETGGSYYDKQ
+53 NQIMIETGDSYYDKQ

-82 ANTDEE
+82 ASTDEE
-88 KAHLESLK
+88 KVHLESLK

-127 AKPLTLQLKEMQ
+127 AKPITLQLKEMQ
-139 RAMAEMIIAG
+139 RAMADMIIAG
-149 KEGSAE
+149 KEGSDE
-155 YQQMAEQAGKL
+155 YQQLAEQAGKL
-166 QDAIGDANNE
+166 QDAIGDARNE
-176 VKRFANDT
+176 VSRFANDT
-184 MVMSDVVDITKSAVG
+184 RQLSAVVDVAKGAVSAFSLLKSA
-199 AFGLLQSATALLG
+199 SAALG
-212 VEDENLVKSIQKLQA
+212 FEDEKLAKSIQTLQA
-227 AQTALNSLQQLQQT
+227 AQAALTSLQELQAQL
-241 ILNKS
+241 LNKS
-246 SGTYKAFL
+246 SGLYRVINALKLKYIAFT
-254 WVKSLF
+254 
-260 VKETQTATVALQGEA
+260 EGEAAATATA
-275 SAANVA
+275 S
-281 TTATNRFKSA
+281 TA
-291 LVKTGIGAIIVG
+291 LVTFRKALVATGIGAAIVLLG
-303 LSALVAKVYEYIQAT
+303 YLASNWDSVKDAILRAADALGIYNYAAEKAAK
-318 KDEEQALR
+318 KKEEQKKWEASVDQRFYERKLELLKSQGGDLKKEIEYEQKILDARYKQDLITYEEYQHQIALLQAKWDKHKGDEAEKAAEEARKAEEKRREEANRRYKEWLKER
-326 DKNKQQ
+326 DKMI
-332 AESLKLYEDETKAR
+332 ADH
-346 EKALHDK
+346 EKA
-353 TTDERTKKQEV
+353 
-364 YNKLLAENKEL
+364 NKEL
-375 TKQINNELTL
+375 
-385 GSREYNAALE
+385 
-395 RRIVNAKEMAQLQKE
+395 
-410 IEEIDAKK
+410 
-418 AKEEADAVKKA
+418 
-429 EEEKRKERER
+429 
-439 QYQEWLKNRDKM
+439 
-451 VADYEKGNKDL
+451 
-462 YDGISDMQDRQAKQ
+462 YDGLADMQDRQAKQ
-476 REKDFEDFNKDLE
+476 REKEFDDFNKDLE

-568 NNITNYMQMAEM
+568 NNITNYMQLAEM

-588 LIQAAKDEQAV
+588 LIQAAKDEQEV
-599 MKEKEKAEDEARKKK
+599 MKQKEIAEDEARKKK

-670 AVQTGIIAS
+670 AIQTGIIS
-679 QMGKLKMANG
+679 TQMGKLKMANG

-700 GIPIGNTG
+700 GIPVGNTG

-762 NINPVVSVVDINRA
+762 NINPVVSVVDITRA

>member
-13 QVVNATRA
+13 QVVSATRA

-53 NQIMIETGGSYYDKQ
+53 NQIMIETGDSYYDKQ

-82 ANTDEE
+82 ASTDEE
-88 KAHLESLK
+88 KVHLESLK

-127 AKPLTLQLKEMQ
+127 AKPITLQLKEMQ
-139 RAMAEMIIAG
+139 RAMADMIIAG
-149 KEGSAE
+149 KEGSDE
-155 YQQMAEQAGKL
+155 YQQLAEQAGKL
-166 QDAIGDANNE
+166 QDAIGDARNE
-176 VKRFANDT
+176 VSRFANDT
-184 MVMSDVVDITKSAVG
+184 RQLSAVVDVAKGAVSAFSLLKSA
-199 AFGLLQSATALLG
+199 SAALG
-212 VEDENLVKSIQKLQA
+212 FEDEKLAKSIQTLQA
-227 AQTALNSLQQLQQT
+227 AQAALTSLQEIQAQL
-241 ILNKS
+241 LNKS
-246 SGTYKAFL
+246 SGLYRVINALKLKYIAFT
-254 WVKSLF
+254 
-260 VKETQTATVALQGEA
+260 EGEAAATATA
-275 SAANVA
+275 S
-281 TTATNRFKSA
+281 TA
-291 LVKTGIGAIIVG
+291 LVTFRKALVATGIGAAIVLLG
-303 LSALVAKVYEYIQAT
+303 YLASNWDSVKDAILRAADALGIYNYAAEKAAKKNEEQKKWEASVDQRFYERKLELLKSQGGDLKKEIEYEQKILDERYKQDLITYEEYHHQIALLQA
-318 KDEEQALR
+318 KWDKHKGDEEEKAAEEARKAEEKRREEANRRYKEWLKER
-326 DKNKQQ
+326 DKMI
-332 AESLKLYEDETKAR
+332 ADH
-346 EKALHDK
+346 EKA
-353 TTDERTKKQEV
+353 
-364 YNKLLAENKEL
+364 NKEL
-375 TKQINNELTL
+375 
-385 GSREYNAALE
+385 
-395 RRIVNAKEMAQLQKE
+395 
-410 IEEIDAKK
+410 
-418 AKEEADAVKKA
+418 
-429 EEEKRKERER
+429 
-439 QYQEWLKNRDKM
+439 
-451 VADYEKGNKDL
+451 
-462 YDGISDMQDRQAKQ
+462 YDGLSDMQDRQAKQ
-476 REKDFEDFNKDLE
+476 REKEFESFNKDLE

-568 NNITNYMQMAEM
+568 NNITNYMQLAEM

-588 LIQAAKDEQAV
+588 LIQAAKDEQEV
-599 MKEKEKAEDEARKKK
+599 MKQKEIAEDEARKKK

-670 AVQTGIIAS
+670 AIQTGIIS
-679 QMGKLKMANG
+679 TQMGKLKMANG

-700 GIPIGNTG
+700 GIPVGNTG

-762 NINPVVSVVDINRA
+762 NIYPVVSVVDINRA

>member
-13 QVVNATRA
+13 QVVSATRA

-53 NQIMIETGGSYYDKQ
+53 NQIMIETGDSYYDKQ

-82 ANTDEE
+82 ASTDEE
-88 KAHLESLK
+88 KVHLESLK

-127 AKPLTLQLKEMQ
+127 AKPITLQLKEMQ

-149 KEGSAE
+149 KEGSDE
-155 YQQMAEQAGKL
+155 YQQLAEQAGKL
-166 QDAIGDANNE
+166 QDAIGDARNE
-176 VKRFANDT
+176 VSRFANDT
-184 MVMSDVVDITKSAVG
+184 RQLSAVVDVAKGAVSAFSLLKSA
-199 AFGLLQSATALLG
+199 SAALG
-212 VEDENLVKSIQKLQA
+212 FEDEKLAKSIQTLQA
-227 AQTALNSLQQLQQT
+227 AQAALTSLQEIQAQL
-241 ILNKS
+241 LNKS
-246 SGTYKAFL
+246 SGLYRVINALKLKYIAFT
-254 WVKSLF
+254 
-260 VKETQTATVALQGEA
+260 EGEAAATATA
-275 SAANVA
+275 S
-281 TTATNRFKSA
+281 TA
-291 LVKTGIGAIIVG
+291 LVTFRKALVATGIGAAIVLLG
-303 LSALVAKVYEYIQAT
+303 YLASNWDSVKDAILRAADALGIYNYEAEKAAK
-318 KDEEQALR
+318 KNEEQKKWEASVDQRFYERKLELLKAQGGDLKKEIEYEQKILDARYKQDLITYEEYQHQIALLQAKWDKHKVDEAEKAAEEARKAEEKRREEANRRYKEWLKER
-326 DKNKQQ
+326 DKMI
-332 AESLKLYEDETKAR
+332 ADH
-346 EKALHDK
+346 EKS
-353 TTDERTKKQEV
+353 
-364 YNKLLAENKEL
+364 NKEL
-375 TKQINNELTL
+375 
-385 GSREYNAALE
+385 
-395 RRIVNAKEMAQLQKE
+395 
-410 IEEIDAKK
+410 
-418 AKEEADAVKKA
+418 
-429 EEEKRKERER
+429 
-439 QYQEWLKNRDKM
+439 
-451 VADYEKGNKDL
+451 
-462 YDGISDMQDRQAKQ
+462 YDGLADMQDRQAKQ
-476 REKDFEDFNKDLE
+476 REKEFEDFNKDLE

-568 NNITNYMQMAEM
+568 NNITNYMQLAEL

-588 LIQAAKDEQAV
+588 LIQAAKDEQEV
-599 MKEKEKAEDEARKKK
+599 MKQKEKAEDEARKKK

-670 AVQTGIIAS
+670 AIQTGIISA

-700 GIPIGNTG
+700 GIPVGNTG

>member
-13 QVVNATRA
+13 QVVSATRA

-53 NQIMIETGGSYYDKQ
+53 NQIMIETGDSYYDKQ

-82 ANTDEE
+82 ASTDEE
-88 KAHLESLK
+88 KVHLESLK

-127 AKPLTLQLKEMQ
+127 AKPITLQLKEMQ

-149 KEGSAE
+149 KEGSDE
-155 YQQMAEQAGKL
+155 YQQLAEQAGKL
-166 QDAIGDANNE
+166 QDAIGDARNE
-176 VKRFANDT
+176 VSRFANDT
-184 MVMSDVVDITKSAVG
+184 RQLSAVVDVAKGAVSAFSLLKSA
-199 AFGLLQSATALLG
+199 SAALG
-212 VEDENLVKSIQKLQA
+212 FEDEKLAKSIQTLQA
-227 AQTALNSLQQLQQT
+227 AQAALTSLQEIQAQL
-241 ILNKS
+241 LNKS
-246 SGTYKAFL
+246 SGLYRVINELKLKYIAFT
-254 WVKSLF
+254 
-260 VKETQTATVALQGEA
+260 EGEAAATATASTALVTFRKVLVATGLGAAIVLLGYLASNWDSVKDAILRAADALGIYNYEAEKAAKKNEEQKKWEA
-275 SAANVA
+275 SVDQRFYERKLELLKAQGGDLKKEIEYEQKILDARYKQDLITYEEYHHQIALLQAKWDKHKGDEAEKAAEEA
-281 TTATNRFKSA
+281 RKAEEKRREEANRRYKEW
-291 LVKTGIGAIIVG
+291 LK
-303 LSALVAKVYEYIQAT
+303 E
-318 KDEEQALR
+318 R
-326 DKNKQQ
+326 DKMI
-332 AESLKLYEDETKAR
+332 AEH
-346 EKALHDK
+346 EKS
-353 TTDERTKKQEV
+353 
-364 YNKLLAENKEL
+364 NKEL
-375 TKQINNELTL
+375 
-385 GSREYNAALE
+385 
-395 RRIVNAKEMAQLQKE
+395 
-410 IEEIDAKK
+410 
-418 AKEEADAVKKA
+418 
-429 EEEKRKERER
+429 
-439 QYQEWLKNRDKM
+439 
-451 VADYEKGNKDL
+451 
-462 YDGISDMQDRQAKQ
+462 YDGLADMQDRQAKQ
-476 REKDFEDFNKDLE
+476 REKEFESFNKDLE

-568 NNITNYMQMAEM
+568 NNITNYMQLAEM

-588 LIQAAKDEQAV
+588 LIQAAKDEQEV
-599 MKEKEKAEDEARKKK
+599 MKQKEKAEDEARKKK

-670 AVQTGIIAS
+670 AIQTGIISA

-700 GIPIGNTG
+700 GIPVGNTG

-747 ELPSMNTTNELLARM
+747 ELTSMNTTNELLARM

>member
-13 QVVNATRA
+13 QVVSATRA

-53 NQIMIETGGSYYDKQ
+53 NQIMIETGDSYYDKQ

-82 ANTDEE
+82 ASTDEE
-88 KAHLESLK
+88 KVHLESLK

-127 AKPLTLQLKEMQ
+127 AKPITLQLKEMQ

-149 KEGSAE
+149 KEGSDE
-155 YQQMAEQAGKL
+155 YQQLAEQAGKL
-166 QDAIGDANNE
+166 QDAIGDARNE
-176 VKRFANDT
+176 VSRFANDT
-184 MVMSDVVDITKSAVG
+184 RQLSAVVDVAKGAVSAFSLLKSA
-199 AFGLLQSATALLG
+199 SAALG
-212 VEDENLVKSIQKLQA
+212 FEDEKLAKSIQTLQA
-227 AQTALNSLQQLQQT
+227 AQAALTSLQEIQAQL
-241 ILNKS
+241 LNKS
-246 SGTYKAFL
+246 SGLYRVINALKLKYIAFT
-254 WVKSLF
+254 
-260 VKETQTATVALQGEA
+260 EGEAAATATA
-275 SAANVA
+275 S
-281 TTATNRFKSA
+281 TA
-291 LVKTGIGAIIVG
+291 LVTFRKALVATGIGAAIVLLG
-303 LSALVAKVYEYIQAT
+303 YLASNWDSVKDAILRAADALGIYNYAAEKAAK
-318 KDEEQALR
+318 KNEEQKKWEASVDQRFYERKLELLKAQGGDLKKEIEYEQKILYSRYKQDLITYEEYQHQIALLQAKWDKHKGDEKEKAAEEARKAEEKRREEANRRYKEWLKER
-326 DKNKQQ
+326 DKMI
-332 AESLKLYEDETKAR
+332 ADH
-346 EKALHDK
+346 EKA
-353 TTDERTKKQEV
+353 
-364 YNKLLAENKEL
+364 NKEL
-375 TKQINNELTL
+375 
-385 GSREYNAALE
+385 
-395 RRIVNAKEMAQLQKE
+395 
-410 IEEIDAKK
+410 
-418 AKEEADAVKKA
+418 
-429 EEEKRKERER
+429 
-439 QYQEWLKNRDKM
+439 
-451 VADYEKGNKDL
+451 
-462 YDGISDMQDRQAKQ
+462 YDGLSDMQDRQAKQ
-476 REKDFEDFNKDLE
+476 REKDFEDFNKDLG

-568 NNITNYMQMAEM
+568 NNITNYMHMAEM

-588 LIQAAKDEQAV
+588 LIQAAKDEQEV
-599 MKEKEKAEDEARKKK
+599 MKQKEKAEDEARKKK

-670 AVQTGIIAS
+670 AIQTGIISA
-679 QMGKLKMANG
+679 QMGKLKLANG

-700 GIPIGNTG
+700 GIPVGNTG

-762 NINPVVSVVDINRA
+762 NINPVVSVVDITRA

>member
-13 QVVNATRA
+13 QVVSAIRA

-53 NQIMIETGGSYYDKQ
+53 NQIMIETGDSYYDKQ

-82 ANTDEE
+82 ASTDEE
-88 KAHLESLK
+88 KVHLESLK

-127 AKPLTLQLKEMQ
+127 AKPITLQLKEMQ

-149 KEGSAE
+149 KEGSDE
-155 YQQMAEQAGKL
+155 YQQLAEQAGKL
-166 QDAIGDANNE
+166 QDAIGDARNE
-176 VKRFANDT
+176 VSRFANDT
-184 MVMSDVVDITKSAVG
+184 RQLSAVVDVAKGAVSAFSLLKSA
-199 AFGLLQSATALLG
+199 SAALG
-212 VEDENLVKSIQKLQA
+212 FEDEKLAKSIQTLQA
-227 AQTALNSLQQLQQT
+227 AQAALTSLQEIQAQL
-241 ILNKS
+241 LNKS
-246 SGTYKAFL
+246 SGLYRVINALKLKYIAFTEGE
-254 WVKSLF
+254 SAA
-260 VKETQTATVALQGEA
+260 TATA
-275 SAANVA
+275 S
-281 TTATNRFKSA
+281 TA
-291 LVKTGIGAIIVG
+291 LVTFRKALVATGIGAAIVLLG
-303 LSALVAKVYEYIQAT
+303 YLASNWDSVKDAILRAADALGIYNYEAEKAAK
-318 KDEEQALR
+318 KNEEQKKWEASVDQRFYERKLELLKSQGGDLKKEIEYEQKILDARYKQDLITYEEYQHQIALLQAKWDKHKVDEAEKAAEEARKAEEKRREEVNRRYKEWLKER
-326 DKNKQQ
+326 DKMI
-332 AESLKLYEDETKAR
+332 AEH
-346 EKALHDK
+346 EKS
-353 TTDERTKKQEV
+353 
-364 YNKLLAENKEL
+364 NKEL
-375 TKQINNELTL
+375 
-385 GSREYNAALE
+385 
-395 RRIVNAKEMAQLQKE
+395 
-410 IEEIDAKK
+410 
-418 AKEEADAVKKA
+418 
-429 EEEKRKERER
+429 
-439 QYQEWLKNRDKM
+439 
-451 VADYEKGNKDL
+451 
-462 YDGISDMQDRQAKQ
+462 YDGLADMQDRQAKQ
-476 REKDFEDFNKDLE
+476 REKEFDDFNKDLE

-568 NNITNYMQMAEM
+568 NNITNYMQLAEM

-588 LIQAAKDEQAV
+588 LIQAAKDEQEV
-599 MKEKEKAEDEARKKK
+599 MKQKEKAEDEARKKK

-670 AVQTGIIAS
+670 AIQTGIISA

-700 GIPIGNTG
+700 GIPVGNTG

-762 NINPVVSVVDINRA
+762 NINPVVSVVDITRA

>member
-13 QVVNATRA
+13 QVVSATRA

-53 NQIMIETGGSYYDKQ
+53 NQIMIETGDSYYDKQ

-82 ANTDEE
+82 ASTDEE
-88 KAHLESLK
+88 KVHLESLK

-127 AKPLTLQLKEMQ
+127 AKPITLQLKEMQ

-149 KEGSAE
+149 KEGSDE
-155 YQQMAEQAGKL
+155 YQQLAEQAGKL
-166 QDAIGDANNE
+166 QDAIGDARNE
-176 VKRFANDT
+176 VSRFANDT
-184 MVMSDVVDITKSAVG
+184 RQLSAVVDVAKGAVSAFSLLKSA
-199 AFGLLQSATALLG
+199 SAALG
-212 VEDENLVKSIQKLQA
+212 FEDEKLAKSIQTLQA
-227 AQTALNSLQQLQQT
+227 AQAALTSLQEIQAQL
-241 ILNKS
+241 LNKS
-246 SGTYKAFL
+246 SGLYRVINELKLKYIAFT
-254 WVKSLF
+254 
-260 VKETQTATVALQGEA
+260 EGEAAATATASTALVTFRKVLVATGLGAAIVLLGYLASNWDSVKDAILRAADALGIYNYAAKKNEEQKKWEA
-275 SAANVA
+275 SVDQRFYERKLELLKSQGGDLKKEIEYEQKILDARYKQDLITYEEYHHQIALLQAKWDKHKVDEAEKAAEEA
-281 TTATNRFKSA
+281 RKAEEKRREEANRRYKEW
-291 LVKTGIGAIIVG
+291 LK
-303 LSALVAKVYEYIQAT
+303 E
-318 KDEEQALR
+318 R
-326 DKNKQQ
+326 DKMI
-332 AESLKLYEDETKAR
+332 AEH
-346 EKALHDK
+346 EKA
-353 TTDERTKKQEV
+353 
-364 YNKLLAENKEL
+364 NKEL
-375 TKQINNELTL
+375 
-385 GSREYNAALE
+385 
-395 RRIVNAKEMAQLQKE
+395 
-410 IEEIDAKK
+410 
-418 AKEEADAVKKA
+418 
-429 EEEKRKERER
+429 
-439 QYQEWLKNRDKM
+439 
-451 VADYEKGNKDL
+451 
-462 YDGISDMQDRQAKQ
+462 YDGLSDMQDRQAKQ
-476 REKDFEDFNKDLE
+476 REKEFESFNKDLE

-568 NNITNYMQMAEM
+568 NNITNYMHMAEM

-588 LIQAAKDEQAV
+588 LIQAAKDEQEV
-599 MKEKEKAEDEARKKK
+599 MKQKEIAEDEARKKK

-670 AVQTGIIAS
+670 AIQTGIISA

-700 GIPIGNTG
+700 GIPVGNTG

-762 NINPVVSVVDINRA
+762 NISPVVSVVDITRA

>member
-1 MAKKAV
+1 MAKKTV

-13 QVVNATRA
+13 QVVSATRA

-53 NQIMIETGGSYYDKQ
+53 NQIMIETGDSYYDKQ

-82 ANTDEE
+82 ASTDEE
-88 KAHLESLK
+88 KVHLESLK

-127 AKPLTLQLKEMQ
+127 AKPITLQLKEMQ

-149 KEGSAE
+149 KEGSDE
-155 YQQMAEQAGKL
+155 YQQLAEQAGKL
-166 QDAIGDANNE
+166 QDAIGDARNE
-176 VKRFANDT
+176 VSRFANDT
-184 MVMSDVVDITKSAVG
+184 RQLSAVVDVAKGAVSAFSLLKSA
-199 AFGLLQSATALLG
+199 SAALG
-212 VEDENLVKSIQKLQA
+212 FEDEKLAKSIQTLQA
-227 AQTALNSLQQLQQT
+227 AQAALTSLQEIQAQL
-241 ILNKS
+241 LNKS
-246 SGTYKAFL
+246 SGLYRVINALKLKYIAFT
-254 WVKSLF
+254 
-260 VKETQTATVALQGEA
+260 EGEAAATATA
-275 SAANVA
+275 S
-281 TTATNRFKSA
+281 TA
-291 LVKTGIGAIIVG
+291 LVTFRKVLVATGIGAAIVLLG
-303 LSALVAKVYEYIQAT
+303 YLASNWDSVKDAILRAADALGIYNYESEKAAK
-318 KDEEQALR
+318 KNEEQKKWEASVDQRFYERKLELLKSQGGDLKKEIEYEQKILDERYKQDLITYEEYHHQIALLQAKWDKHKGDEAEKAAEEARKAEEKRREEANRRYKEWLKER
-326 DKNKQQ
+326 DKMI
-332 AESLKLYEDETKAR
+332 ADH
-346 EKALHDK
+346 EK
-353 TTDERTKKQEV
+353 T
-364 YNKLLAENKEL
+364 NKEL
-375 TKQINNELTL
+375 
-385 GSREYNAALE
+385 
-395 RRIVNAKEMAQLQKE
+395 
-410 IEEIDAKK
+410 
-418 AKEEADAVKKA
+418 
-429 EEEKRKERER
+429 
-439 QYQEWLKNRDKM
+439 
-451 VADYEKGNKDL
+451 
-462 YDGISDMQDRQAKQ
+462 YDGLADMQDRQAKQ
-476 REKDFEDFNKDLE
+476 REKEFESFNKDLE

-568 NNITNYMQMAEM
+568 NNITNYMHMAEM

-588 LIQAAKDEQAV
+588 LIQAAKDEQEV
-599 MKEKEKAEDEARKKK
+599 MKQKEKAEDEARKKK

-670 AVQTGIIAS
+670 AIQTGIIS
-679 QMGKLKMANG
+679 TQMGKLKMANG

-700 GIPIGNTG
+700 GIPVGNTG

-762 NINPVVSVVDINRA
+762 NISPVVSVVDITRA

>member
-13 QVVNATRA
+13 QVVSATRA

-40 KVVKDAVEIERAQ
+40 KVVRDAVEIERAQ
-53 NQIMIETGGSYYDKQ
+53 NQIMIETGDSYYDKQ

-82 ANTDEE
+82 ASTDEE
-88 KAHLESLK
+88 KVHLESLK

-127 AKPLTLQLKEMQ
+127 AKPITLQLKEMQ

-149 KEGSAE
+149 KEGSDE
-155 YQQMAEQAGKL
+155 YQQLAEQAGKL
-166 QDAIGDANNE
+166 QDAIGDARNE
-176 VKRFANDT
+176 VSRFANDT
-184 MVMSDVVDITKSAVG
+184 RQLSAVVDVAKGAVSA
-199 AFGLLQSATALLG
+199 FSLLESASAALG
-212 VEDENLVKSIQKLQA
+212 FEDEKLAKSIQTLQA
-227 AQTALNSLQQLQQT
+227 AQAALTSLQEIQAQL
-241 ILNKS
+241 LNKS
-246 SGTYKAFL
+246 SGLYRVINALKLKYIAFT
-254 WVKSLF
+254 
-260 VKETQTATVALQGEA
+260 EGEAAATATA
-275 SAANVA
+275 S
-281 TTATNRFKSA
+281 TA
-291 LVKTGIGAIIVG
+291 LVTFRKALVATGIGAAIVLLG
-303 LSALVAKVYEYIQAT
+303 YLASNWDSVKDAILRAADALGIYNYEAEKAAK
-318 KDEEQALR
+318 KNEEQKKWEASVDQRFYERKLELLKAQGGDLKKEIEYEQKILDARYKQDLITYEEYHHQIALLQAKWDKHKGDEAEKAAEEARKAEEKRREEANRRYKEWLKDR
-326 DKNKQQ
+326 DKMI
-332 AESLKLYEDETKAR
+332 ADH
-346 EKALHDK
+346 EKA
-353 TTDERTKKQEV
+353 
-364 YNKLLAENKEL
+364 NKEL
-375 TKQINNELTL
+375 
-385 GSREYNAALE
+385 
-395 RRIVNAKEMAQLQKE
+395 
-410 IEEIDAKK
+410 
-418 AKEEADAVKKA
+418 
-429 EEEKRKERER
+429 
-439 QYQEWLKNRDKM
+439 
-451 VADYEKGNKDL
+451 
-462 YDGISDMQDRQAKQ
+462 YDGLADMQDRQAKQ
-476 REKDFEDFNKDLE
+476 REKEFDDFNKDLE

-556 IDRSE
+556 IDRSV
-561 RQIQRHQ
+561 RHIQRHQ
-568 NNITNYMQMAEM
+568 NNITNYMQLAEM

-588 LIQAAKDEQAV
+588 LIQAAKDEQEV
-599 MKEKEKAEDEARKKK
+599 MKQKEKAEDEARKKK

-670 AVQTGIIAS
+670 AIQTGIISA
-679 QMGKLKMANG
+679 QMGKLKLANG

-700 GIPIGNTG
+700 GIPVGNTG

>member
-13 QVVNATRA
+13 QVVSATRA

-40 KVVKDAVEIERAQ
+40 KVVKDAVEIEHAQ
-53 NQIMIETGGSYYDKQ
+53 NQIMIETGDSYYDKQ

-82 ANTDEE
+82 ASTDEE
-88 KAHLESLK
+88 KVHLESLK

-127 AKPLTLQLKEMQ
+127 AKPITLQLKEMQ

-149 KEGSAE
+149 KEGSDE
-155 YQQMAEQAGKL
+155 YQQLAEQAGKL
-166 QDAIGDANNE
+166 QDAIGDARNE
-176 VKRFANDT
+176 VSRFANDT
-184 MVMSDVVDITKSAVG
+184 RQLSAVVDVAKGAVSAFSLLKSA
-199 AFGLLQSATALLG
+199 SAALG
-212 VEDENLVKSIQKLQA
+212 FEDEKLAKSIQTLQA
-227 AQTALNSLQQLQQT
+227 AQAALTSLQELQAQL
-241 ILNKS
+241 LNKS
-246 SGTYKAFL
+246 SGLYRVINALKLKYIAFT
-254 WVKSLF
+254 
-260 VKETQTATVALQGEA
+260 EGEAAATATA
-275 SAANVA
+275 S
-281 TTATNRFKSA
+281 TA
-291 LVKTGIGAIIVG
+291 LVTFRKALVATGIGAAIVLLG
-303 LSALVAKVYEYIQAT
+303 YLASNWDSVKDAILRAADALGIYNYAAEKAAK
-318 KDEEQALR
+318 KNEEQKKWEASVDQRFYERKLELLKAQGGDLKKEIEYEQKILDARYKQDLITYEEYHHQIALLQAKWDKHKGDEAEKAAEEARKAEEKRREEANRRYKEWLKER
-326 DKNKQQ
+326 DKVI
-332 AESLKLYEDETKAR
+332 ADH
-346 EKALHDK
+346 EKA
-353 TTDERTKKQEV
+353 
-364 YNKLLAENKEL
+364 NKEL
-375 TKQINNELTL
+375 
-385 GSREYNAALE
+385 
-395 RRIVNAKEMAQLQKE
+395 
-410 IEEIDAKK
+410 
-418 AKEEADAVKKA
+418 
-429 EEEKRKERER
+429 
-439 QYQEWLKNRDKM
+439 
-451 VADYEKGNKDL
+451 
-462 YDGISDMQDRQAKQ
+462 YDGLADMQDRQAKQ
-476 REKDFEDFNKDLE
+476 REKEFDDFNKDLE

-568 NNITNYMQMAEM
+568 NNITNYMHMAEM

-588 LIQAAKDEQAV
+588 LIQAAKDEQEV
-599 MKEKEKAEDEARKKK
+599 MKQKEKAEDEARKKK

-670 AVQTGIIAS
+670 AIQTGIIS
-679 QMGKLKMANG
+679 TQMGKLKMANG

-700 GIPIGNTG
+700 GIPVGNTG

-762 NINPVVSVVDINRA
+762 NISPVVSVVDITRA

>member
-1 MAKKAV
+1 MAKKVV

-13 QVVNATRA
+13 QVVSATRA

-53 NQIMIETGGSYYDKQ
+53 NQIMIETGDSYYDKQ

-82 ANTDEE
+82 ASTDEE
-88 KAHLESLK
+88 KVHLESLK

-127 AKPLTLQLKEMQ
+127 AKPITLQLKEMQ
-139 RAMAEMIIAG
+139 RAMADMIIAG
-149 KEGSAE
+149 KEGSDE
-155 YQQMAEQAGKL
+155 YQQLAEQAGKL
-166 QDAIGDANNE
+166 QDAIGDARNE
-176 VKRFANDT
+176 VSRFANDT
-184 MVMSDVVDITKSAVG
+184 RQLSAVVDVAKGAVSAFSLLKSA
-199 AFGLLQSATALLG
+199 SAALG
-212 VEDENLVKSIQKLQA
+212 FEDEKLAKSIQTLQA
-227 AQTALNSLQQLQQT
+227 AQAALTSLQEIQAQL
-241 ILNKS
+241 LNKS
-246 SGTYKAFL
+246 SGLYRVVNALKLKYIAFT
-254 WVKSLF
+254 
-260 VKETQTATVALQGEA
+260 EGEAAATATA
-275 SAANVA
+275 S
-281 TTATNRFKSA
+281 TA
-291 LVKTGIGAIIVG
+291 LVTFRKALVATGIGAAIVLLG
-303 LSALVAKVYEYIQAT
+303 YLASNWDSVKDAILRAADALGIYNYEAEKAAK
-318 KDEEQALR
+318 KNEEQKKWEASVDQRFYERKLELLKSQGGDLKKEIEYEQKILDERYKQDLITYEEYQHQIALLQAKWDKHKVDEAEKAAEEARKAEEKRREEVNRRYKEWLKER
-326 DKNKQQ
+326 DKMI
-332 AESLKLYEDETKAR
+332 AEH
-346 EKALHDK
+346 EKA
-353 TTDERTKKQEV
+353 
-364 YNKLLAENKEL
+364 NKEL
-375 TKQINNELTL
+375 
-385 GSREYNAALE
+385 
-395 RRIVNAKEMAQLQKE
+395 
-410 IEEIDAKK
+410 
-418 AKEEADAVKKA
+418 
-429 EEEKRKERER
+429 
-439 QYQEWLKNRDKM
+439 
-451 VADYEKGNKDL
+451 
-462 YDGISDMQDRQAKQ
+462 YDGLSDMQDRQAKQ
-476 REKDFEDFNKDLE
+476 REKEFESFNKDLE

-568 NNITNYMQMAEM
+568 NNITNYMQLAEM

-588 LIQAAKDEQAV
+588 LIQAAKDEQEV
-599 MKEKEKAEDEARKKK
+599 MKQKEIAEDEARKKK

-670 AVQTGIIAS
+670 AIQTGIIS
-679 QMGKLKMANG
+679 TQMGKLKMANG

-700 GIPIGNTG
+700 GIPVGNTG

-762 NINPVVSVVDINRA
+762 NINPVVSVVDITRA

>member
-1 MAKKAV
+1 MAKKTV

-13 QVVNATRA
+13 QVVSATRA

-53 NQIMIETGGSYYDKQ
+53 NQIMIETGDSYYDKQ

-82 ANTDEE
+82 ASTDEE
-88 KAHLESLK
+88 KVHLESLK

-127 AKPLTLQLKEMQ
+127 AKPITLQLKEMQ

-149 KEGSAE
+149 KEGSDE
-155 YQQMAEQAGKL
+155 YQQLAEQAGKL
-166 QDAIGDANNE
+166 QDAIGDARNE
-176 VKRFANDT
+176 VSRFANDT
-184 MVMSDVVDITKSAVG
+184 RQLSAVVDVAKGAVSAFSLLKSA
-199 AFGLLQSATALLG
+199 SAALG
-212 VEDENLVKSIQKLQA
+212 FEDEKLAKSIQTLQA
-227 AQTALNSLQQLQQT
+227 AQAALTSLQEIQAQL
-241 ILNKS
+241 LNKS
-246 SGTYKAFL
+246 SGLYRVINALKLKYIAFT
-254 WVKSLF
+254 
-260 VKETQTATVALQGEA
+260 EGEAAATATA
-275 SAANVA
+275 S
-281 TTATNRFKSA
+281 TA
-291 LVKTGIGAIIVG
+291 LVTFRK
-303 LSALVAKVYEYIQAT
+303 ALVATGLGAAIVLLGYLASNWDSVKDAILRAADALGIYNYEAE
-318 KDEEQALR
+318 KAAKKNEEQKKWEASVDQRFYERKLELLKSQGGDLKKEIEYEQKILDARYKQDLITYEEYQHQIALLQAKWDKHKVDEAEKAAEEARKAEEKRREEANRRYKEWLKER
-326 DKNKQQ
+326 DKMI
-332 AESLKLYEDETKAR
+332 AEH
-346 EKALHDK
+346 EKA
-353 TTDERTKKQEV
+353 
-364 YNKLLAENKEL
+364 NKEL
-375 TKQINNELTL
+375 
-385 GSREYNAALE
+385 
-395 RRIVNAKEMAQLQKE
+395 
-410 IEEIDAKK
+410 
-418 AKEEADAVKKA
+418 
-429 EEEKRKERER
+429 
-439 QYQEWLKNRDKM
+439 
-451 VADYEKGNKDL
+451 
-462 YDGISDMQDRQAKQ
+462 YDGLADMQDRQAKQ
-476 REKDFEDFNKDLE
+476 REKEFESFNKDLE

-568 NNITNYMQMAEM
+568 NNITNYMQLAEL

-588 LIQAAKDEQAV
+588 LIQAAKDEQEV
-599 MKEKEKAEDEARKKK
+599 MKQKEKAEDEARKKK

-670 AVQTGIIAS
+670 AIQTGIIS
-679 QMGKLKMANG
+679 TQMGKLKMANG

-700 GIPIGNTG
+700 GIPVGNTG

>member
-13 QVVNATRA
+13 QVVSATRA

-53 NQIMIETGGSYYDKQ
+53 NQIMIETGDSYYDKQ

-82 ANTDEE
+82 ASTDEE
-88 KAHLESLK
+88 KVHLESLK

-127 AKPLTLQLKEMQ
+127 AKPITLQLKEMQ

-149 KEGSAE
+149 KEGSDE
-155 YQQMAEQAGKL
+155 YQQLAEQAGKL
-166 QDAIGDANNE
+166 QDAIGDARNE
-176 VKRFANDT
+176 VSRFANDT
-184 MVMSDVVDITKSAVG
+184 RQLSAVVDVAKGAVSAFSLLKSA
-199 AFGLLQSATALLG
+199 SAALG
-212 VEDENLVKSIQKLQA
+212 FEDEKLAKSIQTLQA
-227 AQTALNSLQQLQQT
+227 AQAALTSLQEIQAQL
-241 ILNKS
+241 LNKS
-246 SGTYKAFL
+246 SGLYRVINELKLKYIAFT
-254 WVKSLF
+254 
-260 VKETQTATVALQGEA
+260 EGEAAATATASTALVTFRKVLVATGLGAAIVLLGYLASNWDSVKDAILRAADALGIYNYEAEKAAKKNEEQKKWEA
-275 SAANVA
+275 SVDQRFYERKLELLKAQGGDLKKEIEYEQKILDARYKQDLITYEEYHHQIALLQAKWDKHKVDEAEKAAEEA
-281 TTATNRFKSA
+281 RKAEEKRREEANRRYKEW
-291 LVKTGIGAIIVG
+291 LK
-303 LSALVAKVYEYIQAT
+303 E
-318 KDEEQALR
+318 R
-326 DKNKQQ
+326 DKMI
-332 AESLKLYEDETKAR
+332 ADH
-346 EKALHDK
+346 EKA
-353 TTDERTKKQEV
+353 
-364 YNKLLAENKEL
+364 NKEL
-375 TKQINNELTL
+375 
-385 GSREYNAALE
+385 
-395 RRIVNAKEMAQLQKE
+395 
-410 IEEIDAKK
+410 
-418 AKEEADAVKKA
+418 
-429 EEEKRKERER
+429 
-439 QYQEWLKNRDKM
+439 
-451 VADYEKGNKDL
+451 
-462 YDGISDMQDRQAKQ
+462 YDGLSDMQDRQAKQ
-476 REKDFEDFNKDLE
+476 REKEFDDFNKDLE

-568 NNITNYMQMAEM
+568 NNITNYMQLAEM

-588 LIQAAKDEQAV
+588 LIQAAKDEQEV
-599 MKEKEKAEDEARKKK
+599 MKQKEKAEDEARKKK

-670 AVQTGIIAS
+670 AIQTGIISA

-700 GIPIGNTG
+700 GIPVGNTG

-762 NINPVVSVVDINRA
+762 NISPVVSVVDITRA

>member
-13 QVVNATRA
+13 QVVSATRA

-53 NQIMIETGGSYYDKQ
+53 NQIMIETGDSYYDKQ

-82 ANTDEE
+82 ASTDEE
-88 KAHLESLK
+88 KVHLESLK

-127 AKPLTLQLKEMQ
+127 AKPITLQLKEMQ

-149 KEGSAE
+149 KEGSDE
-155 YQQMAEQAGKL
+155 YQQLAEQAGKL
-166 QDAIGDANNE
+166 QDAIGDARNE
-176 VKRFANDT
+176 VSRFANDT
-184 MVMSDVVDITKSAVG
+184 RQLSAVVDVAKGAVSAFSLLKSA
-199 AFGLLQSATALLG
+199 SAALG
-212 VEDENLVKSIQKLQA
+212 FEDEKLAKSIQTLQA
-227 AQTALNSLQQLQQT
+227 AQAALTSLQEIQAQL
-241 ILNKS
+241 LNKS
-246 SGTYKAFL
+246 SGLYRVINALKLKYIAFT
-254 WVKSLF
+254 
-260 VKETQTATVALQGEA
+260 EGEAAATATA
-275 SAANVA
+275 S
-281 TTATNRFKSA
+281 TA
-291 LVKTGIGAIIVG
+291 LVTFRKALVATGIGAAIVLLG
-303 LSALVAKVYEYIQAT
+303 YLASNWDSVKDAILRAADALGIYNYEAEKAAKKNEEQKKWEASVDQRFYERKLELLKSQGGDLKKEIEYEQKILDARYKQDLITYEEYHHQIALLQA
-318 KDEEQALR
+318 KWDKHKGDEEEKAAEEARKAEEKRREEANRRYKEWLKER
-326 DKNKQQ
+326 DKMI
-332 AESLKLYEDETKAR
+332 ADH
-346 EKALHDK
+346 EKA
-353 TTDERTKKQEV
+353 
-364 YNKLLAENKEL
+364 NKEL
-375 TKQINNELTL
+375 
-385 GSREYNAALE
+385 
-395 RRIVNAKEMAQLQKE
+395 
-410 IEEIDAKK
+410 
-418 AKEEADAVKKA
+418 
-429 EEEKRKERER
+429 
-439 QYQEWLKNRDKM
+439 
-451 VADYEKGNKDL
+451 
-462 YDGISDMQDRQAKQ
+462 YDGLADMQDRQAKQ
-476 REKDFEDFNKDLE
+476 REKEFDDFNKDLE

-568 NNITNYMQMAEM
+568 NNITNYMQLAEM

-588 LIQAAKDEQAV
+588 LIQAAKDEQEV
-599 MKEKEKAEDEARKKK
+599 MKQKEKAEDEARKKK

-670 AVQTGIIAS
+670 AIQTGIISA

-700 GIPIGNTG
+700 GIPVGNTG

-762 NINPVVSVVDINRA
+762 NISPVVSVVDITRA

>member
-13 QVVNATRA
+13 QVVSATRA

-53 NQIMIETGGSYYDKQ
+53 NQIMIETGDSYYDKQ

-82 ANTDEE
+82 ASTDEE
-88 KAHLESLK
+88 KVHLESLK

-127 AKPLTLQLKEMQ
+127 AKPITLQLKEMQ

-149 KEGSAE
+149 KEGSDE
-155 YQQMAEQAGKL
+155 YQQLAEQAGKL
-166 QDAIGDANNE
+166 QDAIGDARNE
-176 VKRFANDT
+176 VSRFANDT
-184 MVMSDVVDITKSAVG
+184 RQLSAVVDVAKGAVSAFSLLKSA
-199 AFGLLQSATALLG
+199 SAALG
-212 VEDENLVKSIQKLQA
+212 FEDEKLAKSIQTLQA
-227 AQTALNSLQQLQQT
+227 AQAALTSLQEIQAQL
-241 ILNKS
+241 LNKS
-246 SGTYKAFL
+246 SGLYRVINALKLKYIAFT
-254 WVKSLF
+254 
-260 VKETQTATVALQGEA
+260 EGEAAATATA
-275 SAANVA
+275 S
-281 TTATNRFKSA
+281 TA
-291 LVKTGIGAIIVG
+291 LVTFRK
-303 LSALVAKVYEYIQAT
+303 ALVATGLGAAIVLLGYLASNWDSVKDAILRAADALGIYNYEEEKAA
-318 KDEEQALR
+318 KKNEEQKKWEASVDQRFYERKLELLKVQGGDLKKEIEYEQKILDERYKQDLITYEEYQHQIALLQAKWDKHKCDEAEKAAEEARKAEEKRREEANRRYKEWLKER
-326 DKNKQQ
+326 DKMI
-332 AESLKLYEDETKAR
+332 ADH
-346 EKALHDK
+346 EKA
-353 TTDERTKKQEV
+353 
-364 YNKLLAENKEL
+364 NKEL
-375 TKQINNELTL
+375 
-385 GSREYNAALE
+385 
-395 RRIVNAKEMAQLQKE
+395 
-410 IEEIDAKK
+410 
-418 AKEEADAVKKA
+418 
-429 EEEKRKERER
+429 
-439 QYQEWLKNRDKM
+439 
-451 VADYEKGNKDL
+451 
-462 YDGISDMQDRQAKQ
+462 YDGLADMQDRQAKQ
-476 REKDFEDFNKDLE
+476 REKEFDDFNKDLE

-501 QDELEKEREAKKK
+501 QDELEKEREAKNK

-568 NNITNYMQMAEM
+568 NNITNYMHMAEM

-588 LIQAAKDEQAV
+588 LIQAAKDEQEV
-599 MKEKEKAEDEARKKK
+599 MKQKEKAEDEARKKK

-670 AVQTGIIAS
+670 AIQTGIIS
-679 QMGKLKMANG
+679 TQMGKLKMANG

-700 GIPIGNTG
+700 GIPVGNTG

-762 NINPVVSVVDINRA
+762 NISPVVSVVDITRA

>member
-13 QVVNATRA
+13 QVVSATRA

-53 NQIMIETGGSYYDKQ
+53 NQIMIETGDSYYDKQ

-82 ANTDEE
+82 ASTDEE
-88 KAHLESLK
+88 KVHLESLK

-127 AKPLTLQLKEMQ
+127 AKPITLQLKEMQ

-149 KEGSAE
+149 KEGSDE
-155 YQQMAEQAGKL
+155 YQQLAEQAGKL
-166 QDAIGDANNE
+166 QDAIGDARNE
-176 VKRFANDT
+176 VSRFANDT
-184 MVMSDVVDITKSAVG
+184 RQLSAVVDVAKGAVSAFSLLKSA
-199 AFGLLQSATALLG
+199 SAALG
-212 VEDENLVKSIQKLQA
+212 FEDEKLAKSIQTLQA
-227 AQTALNSLQQLQQT
+227 AQAALTSLQEIQAQL
-241 ILNKS
+241 LNKS
-246 SGTYKAFL
+246 SGLYRVINALKLKYIAFT
-254 WVKSLF
+254 
-260 VKETQTATVALQGEA
+260 EGEAAATATA
-275 SAANVA
+275 S
-281 TTATNRFKSA
+281 TA
-291 LVKTGIGAIIVG
+291 LVTFRKALVATGIGAAIVLLG
-303 LSALVAKVYEYIQAT
+303 YLASNWDSVKDAILRAADALGIYNYEAEKAAK
-318 KDEEQALR
+318 KNEEQKKWEASVDQRFYERKLELLKAQGGDLKKEIEYEQKILDARYKQDLITYEEYQHQIALLQAKWDKHKGDEAEKAAEEARKAEEKRREEANRRYKEWLKER
-326 DKNKQQ
+326 DKMI
-332 AESLKLYEDETKAR
+332 ADH
-346 EKALHDK
+346 EKA
-353 TTDERTKKQEV
+353 
-364 YNKLLAENKEL
+364 NKEL
-375 TKQINNELTL
+375 
-385 GSREYNAALE
+385 
-395 RRIVNAKEMAQLQKE
+395 
-410 IEEIDAKK
+410 
-418 AKEEADAVKKA
+418 
-429 EEEKRKERER
+429 
-439 QYQEWLKNRDKM
+439 
-451 VADYEKGNKDL
+451 
-462 YDGISDMQDRQAKQ
+462 YDGLSDMQDRQAKQ
-476 REKDFEDFNKDLE
+476 REKEFEDFNKDLE
-489 KRVQAQIAWNKK
+489 KRVQAQLAWNKK

-568 NNITNYMQMAEM
+568 NNITNYMQLAEM

-588 LIQAAKDEQAV
+588 LIQAAKDEQEV
-599 MKEKEKAEDEARKKK
+599 MKQKEKAEDEARKKK

-670 AVQTGIIAS
+670 AIQTGIISA

-700 GIPIGNTG
+700 GIPVGNTG

-762 NINPVVSVVDINRA
+762 NISPVVSVVDITRA

>member
-13 QVVNATRA
+13 QVVSAIRA

-53 NQIMIETGGSYYDKQ
+53 NQIMIETGDSYYDKQ

-82 ANTDEE
+82 ASTDEE
-88 KAHLESLK
+88 KVHLESLK

-127 AKPLTLQLKEMQ
+127 AKPITLQLKEMQ

-149 KEGSAE
+149 KEGSDE
-155 YQQMAEQAGKL
+155 YQQLAEQAGKL
-166 QDAIGDANNE
+166 QDAIGDARNE
-176 VKRFANDT
+176 VSRFANDT
-184 MVMSDVVDITKSAVG
+184 RQLSAVVDVAKGAVSAFSLLKSA
-199 AFGLLQSATALLG
+199 SAALG
-212 VEDENLVKSIQKLQA
+212 FEDEKLAKSIQTLQA
-227 AQTALNSLQQLQQT
+227 AQAALTSLQEIQAQL
-241 ILNKS
+241 LNKS
-246 SGTYKAFL
+246 SGLYRVINALKLKYIAFT
-254 WVKSLF
+254 
-260 VKETQTATVALQGEA
+260 EGEAAATATA
-275 SAANVA
+275 S
-281 TTATNRFKSA
+281 TA
-291 LVKTGIGAIIVG
+291 LVTFRKALVATGIGAAIVLLG
-303 LSALVAKVYEYIQAT
+303 YLASNWDSVKDAILRAADALGIYNYEAEKAAK
-318 KDEEQALR
+318 KNEEQKKWEASVDQRFYERKLELLKAQGGDLKKEIEYEQKILDARYKQDLITYEEYQHQIALLQAKWDKHKVDEAEKAAEEARKAEEKRREEANRRYKEWLKER
-326 DKNKQQ
+326 DKMI
-332 AESLKLYEDETKAR
+332 ADH
-346 EKALHDK
+346 EKA
-353 TTDERTKKQEV
+353 
-364 YNKLLAENKEL
+364 NKEL
-375 TKQINNELTL
+375 
-385 GSREYNAALE
+385 
-395 RRIVNAKEMAQLQKE
+395 
-410 IEEIDAKK
+410 
-418 AKEEADAVKKA
+418 
-429 EEEKRKERER
+429 
-439 QYQEWLKNRDKM
+439 
-451 VADYEKGNKDL
+451 
-462 YDGISDMQDRQAKQ
+462 YDGLADMQDRQAKQ
-476 REKDFEDFNKDLE
+476 REKEFESFNKDLE

-538 FQAQADAIS
+538 FQAQSDAIS

-568 NNITNYMQMAEM
+568 NNITNYMQLAEM

-588 LIQAAKDEQAV
+588 LIQAAKDEQEV
-599 MKEKEKAEDEARKKK
+599 MKQKEKAEDEARKKK

-670 AVQTGIIAS
+670 AIQTGIISA

-700 GIPIGNTG
+700 GIPVGNTG

-762 NINPVVSVVDINRA
+762 NISPVVSVVDINRA

>member
-13 QVVNATRA
+13 QVVSATRA

-53 NQIMIETGGSYYDKQ
+53 NQIMIETGDSYYDKQ

-82 ANTDEE
+82 ASTDEE
-88 KAHLESLK
+88 KVHLESLK

-127 AKPLTLQLKEMQ
+127 AKPITLQLKEMQ

-149 KEGSAE
+149 KEGSDE
-155 YQQMAEQAGKL
+155 YQQLAEQAGKL
-166 QDAIGDANNE
+166 QDAIGDARNE
-176 VKRFANDT
+176 VSRFANDT
-184 MVMSDVVDITKSAVG
+184 RQLSAVVDVAKGAVSAFSLLKSA
-199 AFGLLQSATALLG
+199 SAALG
-212 VEDENLVKSIQKLQA
+212 FEDEKLAKSIQTLQA
-227 AQTALNSLQQLQQT
+227 AQAALTSLQEIQAQL
-241 ILNKS
+241 LNKS
-246 SGTYKAFL
+246 SGLYRVINALKLKYIAFT
-254 WVKSLF
+254 
-260 VKETQTATVALQGEA
+260 EAEAAATATA
-275 SAANVA
+275 S
-281 TTATNRFKSA
+281 TA
-291 LVKTGIGAIIVG
+291 LVTFRKALVATGIGAAIVLLG
-303 LSALVAKVYEYIQAT
+303 YLASNWDSVKDAILRAADALGIYNYEAEKAAK
-318 KDEEQALR
+318 KNEEQKKWEASVDQRFYERKLELLKAQGGDLKKEIEYEQKILDARYKQDLITYEEYQHQIALLQAKWDKHKGDEAEKAAEEARKAEEKRREEANRRYKEWLKER
-326 DKNKQQ
+326 DKMI
-332 AESLKLYEDETKAR
+332 ADH
-346 EKALHDK
+346 EKA
-353 TTDERTKKQEV
+353 
-364 YNKLLAENKEL
+364 NKEL
-375 TKQINNELTL
+375 
-385 GSREYNAALE
+385 
-395 RRIVNAKEMAQLQKE
+395 
-410 IEEIDAKK
+410 
-418 AKEEADAVKKA
+418 
-429 EEEKRKERER
+429 
-439 QYQEWLKNRDKM
+439 
-451 VADYEKGNKDL
+451 
-462 YDGISDMQDRQAKQ
+462 YDGLSDMQDRQAKQ
-476 REKDFEDFNKDLE
+476 REKEFDDFNKDLE

-568 NNITNYMQMAEM
+568 NNITNYMQLAEM

-588 LIQAAKDEQAV
+588 LIQAAKDEQEV
-599 MKEKEKAEDEARKKK
+599 MKQKEKAEDEARKKK

-670 AVQTGIIAS
+670 AIQTGIISA

-700 GIPIGNTG
+700 GIPVGNTG

>member
-1 MAKKAV
+1 MAKKVV

-13 QVVNATRA
+13 QVVSATRA

-53 NQIMIETGGSYYDKQ
+53 NQIMIETGDSYYDKQ

-82 ANTDEE
+82 ASTDEE
-88 KAHLESLK
+88 KVHLESLK

-127 AKPLTLQLKEMQ
+127 AKPITLQLKEMQ

-149 KEGSAE
+149 KEGSDE
-155 YQQMAEQAGKL
+155 YQQLAEQAGKL
-166 QDAIGDANNE
+166 QDAIGDARNE
-176 VKRFANDT
+176 VSRFANDT
-184 MVMSDVVDITKSAVG
+184 RQLSAVVDVAKGAVSAFSLLKSA
-199 AFGLLQSATALLG
+199 SAALG
-212 VEDENLVKSIQKLQA
+212 FEDEKLAKSIQTLQA
-227 AQTALNSLQQLQQT
+227 AQAALTSLQEIQAQL
-241 ILNKS
+241 LNKS
-246 SGTYKAFL
+246 SGLYRVINELKLKYIAFT
-254 WVKSLF
+254 
-260 VKETQTATVALQGEA
+260 EGEATATATA
-275 SAANVA
+275 S
-281 TTATNRFKSA
+281 TA
-291 LVKTGIGAIIVG
+291 LVTFRK
-303 LSALVAKVYEYIQAT
+303 ALVATGLGAAIVLLGYLASNWDSVKDAILRAADALGIYNYEAE
-318 KDEEQALR
+318 KAAKKNEEQKKWEASVDQRFYERKLELLKSQGGDLKKEIEYEQKILDARYKQDLITYEEYQHQIALLQAKWDKHKGDEAEKAAEEARKAEEKRREEANRRYKEWLKER
-326 DKNKQQ
+326 DKMI
-332 AESLKLYEDETKAR
+332 ADH
-346 EKALHDK
+346 EKS
-353 TTDERTKKQEV
+353 
-364 YNKLLAENKEL
+364 NKEL
-375 TKQINNELTL
+375 
-385 GSREYNAALE
+385 
-395 RRIVNAKEMAQLQKE
+395 
-410 IEEIDAKK
+410 
-418 AKEEADAVKKA
+418 
-429 EEEKRKERER
+429 
-439 QYQEWLKNRDKM
+439 
-451 VADYEKGNKDL
+451 
-462 YDGISDMQDRQAKQ
+462 YDGLSDMQDRQAKQ
-476 REKDFEDFNKDLE
+476 REKEFESFNKDLE

-568 NNITNYMQMAEM
+568 NNITNYMQLAEL

-588 LIQAAKDEQAV
+588 LIQAAKDEQEV
-599 MKEKEKAEDEARKKK
+599 MKQKEKAEDEARKKK

-670 AVQTGIIAS
+670 AIQTGIIS
-679 QMGKLKMANG
+679 TQMGKLKMANG

-700 GIPIGNTG
+700 GIPVGNTG

-762 NINPVVSVVDINRA
+762 NISPVVSVVDITRA

>member
-13 QVVNATRA
+13 QVVSATRA

-53 NQIMIETGGSYYDKQ
+53 NQIMIETGDSYYDKQ

-82 ANTDEE
+82 ASTDEE
-88 KAHLESLK
+88 KVHLESLK

-127 AKPLTLQLKEMQ
+127 AKPITLQLKEMQ

-149 KEGSAE
+149 KEGSDE
-155 YQQMAEQAGKL
+155 YQQLAEQAGKL
-166 QDAIGDANNE
+166 QDAIGDARNE
-176 VKRFANDT
+176 VSRFANDT
-184 MVMSDVVDITKSAVG
+184 RQLSAVVDVAKGAVSAFSLLKSA
-199 AFGLLQSATALLG
+199 SAALG
-212 VEDENLVKSIQKLQA
+212 FEDEKLAKSIQTLQA
-227 AQTALNSLQQLQQT
+227 AQAALTSLQEIQAQL
-241 ILNKS
+241 LNKS
-246 SGTYKAFL
+246 SGLYRVINALKLKYIAFT
-254 WVKSLF
+254 
-260 VKETQTATVALQGEA
+260 EGEAAATATA
-275 SAANVA
+275 S
-281 TTATNRFKSA
+281 TA
-291 LVKTGIGAIIVG
+291 LVTFRKALVATGIGAAIVLLG
-303 LSALVAKVYEYIQAT
+303 YLASNWDSVKDAILRAADALGIYNYEAEKAAK
-318 KDEEQALR
+318 KNEEQKKWEASVDQRFYERKLELLKAQGGDLKKEIEYEQKILDARYKQDLITYEEYQHQIALLQAKWDKHKGDEAEKAAEEARKAEEKRREEANRRYKEWLKER
-326 DKNKQQ
+326 DKMI
-332 AESLKLYEDETKAR
+332 ADHVKA
-346 EKALHDK
+346 
-353 TTDERTKKQEV
+353 
-364 YNKLLAENKEL
+364 NKEL
-375 TKQINNELTL
+375 
-385 GSREYNAALE
+385 
-395 RRIVNAKEMAQLQKE
+395 
-410 IEEIDAKK
+410 
-418 AKEEADAVKKA
+418 
-429 EEEKRKERER
+429 
-439 QYQEWLKNRDKM
+439 
-451 VADYEKGNKDL
+451 
-462 YDGISDMQDRQAKQ
+462 YDGLSDMQDRQAKQ
-476 REKDFEDFNKDLE
+476 REKEFEDFNKDLK
-489 KRVQAQIAWNKK
+489 KRVKAQIAWNKK

-568 NNITNYMQMAEM
+568 NNITNYMHMAEM

-588 LIQAAKDEQAV
+588 LIQAAKDEQEV
-599 MKEKEKAEDEARKKK
+599 MKQKEKAEDEARKKK

-670 AVQTGIIAS
+670 AIQTGIISA

-700 GIPIGNTG
+700 GIPVGNTG

-762 NINPVVSVVDINRA
+762 NINPVVSVVDITRA